1 MGIDETPMLINQEVK
16 GQLAKLLAT
25 ENLTIEH
32 RKVTT
37 AYFDVEKR
45 ILCLPIW
52 KSASNTVYDL
62 LVGHE
67 VGHALFTPADE
78 LNGANRSFVNVLEDA
93 RIERMM
99 KVKYP
104 GLRNTFFKGYQE
116 LWNDGF
122 FGVSDGDIEKLSLID
137 RMNLFFKGNSSILFD
152 SEEQVWVDRAATTK
166 TFQDVLDLAREMMDR
181 AEQKDQEKVDETE
194 VPEMPFNGEK
204 DSDGE
209 YDVSNGQKSS
219 EEGQE
224 GKGGKGRPDLGED
237 ETDFDDGF
245 ENEGLDYDTMTTG
258 EIGGG
263 KNLGVNFP
271 EEIVKETECITEE
284 ALAESIET
292 LVDEDSREWVYLS
305 LPKIKDINK
314 VIIDNKTIQ
323 EDLIQHFDDEYTRFE
338 FKKNDYYDEGYQKR
352 YIEEK
357 KQAIDFA
364 KDHYLKF
371 KKSTGKTVNYLLKQF
386 EMKKSAD
393 QYKRQATSK
402 TGVINTQSLY
412 KYKLTDDIFKKIT
425 VVPDG
430 KNHGLVMFLDWSGS
444 MSQCL
449 LDTLKQTYNLVW
461 FCKKANIPFRVYG
474 FQSGY
479 HSTYRYG
486 SYLHEGFDHQ
496 ENQLAVGDD
505 FRLLEFLSSRQNNR
519 SLESSMKALY
529 LQVFSMNNYNIK
541 GCEKYGL
548 GGTPL
553 AEAIYCAKTIV
564 AQMKTQEKVQK
575 VNVVCL
581 TDGEANPMNYTRRHE
596 YDDRLCSRN
605 ICSSSHVFVLR
616 DKATGYQKRINGSPY
631 LTTKEIVSYMRS
643 ITDYNWIGIRLCS
656 KGEVNRVIRNLTE
669 NYEDI
674 QTYDKQWKKEKFI
687 SIIDNAGFNEAFYM
701 PDRSNGSDSDEL
713 EVKQKGVE
721 ATRAELNRAFKK
733 HMSSKMQNKT
743 ILNRFI
749 AQIA

>member
-67 VGHALFTPADE
+67 VGHALFTPADS
-78 LNGANRSFVNVLEDA
+78 LNGADRSFVNVLEDA

-122 FGVSDGDIEKLSLID
+122 FGVSDDDIEQLSLID
-137 RMNLFFKGNSSILFD
+137 RMNLFFKGNSSLDFD

-166 TFQDVLDLAREMMDR
+166 TFQDVLDLARDMMDR

-194 VPEMPFNGEK
+194 LPEIPFNGEK
-204 DSDGE
+204 DGDGE
-209 YDVSNGQKSS
+209 YELGEKQPAPKGQGEDDESQGS
-219 EEGQE
+219 
-224 GKGGKGRPDLGED
+224 PDRRED
-237 ETDFDDGF
+237 ETDFDDDY
-245 ENEGLDYDTMTTG
+245 EDEGLDYDTQTTG
-258 EIGGG
+258 EQIGGG
-263 KNLGVNFP
+263 TTLGTDFTT
-271 EEIVKETECITEE
+271 VKETECVTEE

-314 VIIDNKTIQ
+314 VIIGHKKIQ
-323 EDLIQHFDDEYTRFE
+323 EDLIQHFDDEYNKDLDPTENSDWRQHQIKE
-338 FKKNDYYDEGYQKR
+338 QKA
-352 YIEEK
+352 
-357 KQAIDFA
+357 AIDFS

-412 KYKLTDDIFKKIT
+412 KYKLTEDIFKKIT
-425 VVPDG
+425 VIPDG

-479 HSTYRYG
+479 HSSYRFG
-486 SYLHEGFDHQ
+486 SYLHEGFEHQ
-496 ENQLAVGDD
+496 EHQLAVGDD

-529 LQVFSMNNYNIK
+529 MQVFSMNNYNIK

-564 AQMKTQEKVQK
+564 AQMKAQEKVQK

-581 TDGEANPMNYTRRHE
+581 TDGEANPMNYTTRQSWDE
-596 YDDRLCSRN
+596 DDDRLRSRN
-605 ICSSSHVFVLR
+605 VCSSSHVFVLR
-616 DKATGYQKRINGSPY
+616 DKATGYQKRLNGSPY

-656 KGEVNRVIRNLTE
+656 KSEVNRVIRNITD
-669 NYEDI
+669 NFDDI
-674 QTYDKQWKKEKFI
+674 QKYDKLWKKEKFI
-687 SIIDNAGFNEAFYM
+687 SIVDDAGFNEAFFM
-701 PDRSNGSDSDEL
+701 PDRNNGSDSEEL
-713 EVKQKGVE
+713 EIKQKGVE

>member
-32 RKVTT
+32 RKVST

-78 LNGANRSFVNVLEDA
+78 LNDAPRAFVNVLEDA

-104 GLRNTFFKGYQE
+104 GLRNTFFKGYKE

-122 FGVSDGDIEKLSLID
+122 FGVSDDDIEKLSLID
-137 RMNLFFKGNSSILFD
+137 RINLFFKGNSTIDFD
-152 SEEQVWVDRAATTK
+152 SDEQVYVDRAAVTK

-181 AEQKDQEKVDETE
+181 AEQKDLEKIDETE
-194 VPEMPFNGEK
+194 VPEIPFNGEK
-204 DSDGE
+204 DGDGE
-209 YDVSNGQKSS
+209 YELGQKQPAPAGQG
-219 EEGQE
+219 EEGE
-224 GKGGKGRPDLGED
+224 GEKGQGRPDLGED
-237 ETDFDDGF
+237 DTPFDDEF
-245 ENEGLDYDTMTTG
+245 DDEGLDYDTG
-258 EIGGG
+258 VVGGG
-263 KNLGVNFP
+263 TNLETEFR
-271 EEIVKETECITEE
+271 ETECVTDE

-292 LVDEDSREWVYLS
+292 LVDEDSREWVYLTM
-305 LPKIKDINK
+305 PKITNIDKL
-314 VIIDNKTIQ
+314 IIDNKKIR
-323 EDLIQHFDDEYTRFE
+323 EDLEKHFDDEYAKELDPSENSDWRQ
-338 FKKNDYYDEGYQKR
+338 YQIK
-352 YIEEK
+352 EQK
-357 KQAIDFA
+357 DAIDTGRR
-364 KDHYLKF
+364 HYQTF

-402 TGVINTQSLY
+402 TGVINTNSLY
-412 KYKLTDDIFKKIT
+412 KYKLTDDIFKRIT
-425 VVPDG
+425 TVPDG
-430 KNHGLVMFLDWSGS
+430 KNHGLVFHIDWSGS
-444 MSQCL
+444 MTHVL
-449 LDTLKQTYNLVW
+449 LDTIKQTFNLVW

-479 HSTYRYG
+479 HNSYRYG
-486 SYLHEGFDHQ
+486 SGLHEGIEHKA
-496 ENQLAVGDD
+496 NQLAIGDD
-505 FRLLEFLSSRQNNR
+505 FRLLEFLSSRQNNQ
-519 SLESSMKALY
+519 SLEKSMRALY
-529 LQVFSMNNYNIK
+529 LQVFSMNNYNMK
-541 GCEKYGL
+541 GCSQYGL

-564 AQMKTQEKVQK
+564 AQMKLQEKVQK

-581 TDGEANPMNYTRRHE
+581 TDGEANPMNYTAHSD
-596 YDDRLCSRN
+596 YDESLRQRN
-605 ICSSSHVFVLR
+605 ICSGSQVFVLR
-616 DKATGYQKRINGSPY
+616 DRATGYQKRINGSPY

-656 KGEVNRVIRNLTE
+656 KSELNRVIRNFTE

-674 QTYDKQWKKEKFI
+674 AKYDKLWKKEKFI
-687 SIIDNAGFNEAFYM
+687 SIVNDAGFNEAFFM
-701 PDRSNGSDSDEL
+701 PDRNNGSDNDEL
-713 EVKQKGVE
+713 EIKQKGTE

>member
-1 MGIDETPMLINQEVK
+1 MGIDETPMLIDQEVK

-78 LNGANRSFVNVLEDA
+78 LNGADRSFVNVLEDA

-122 FGVSDGDIEKLSLID
+122 FGVSDDDIEQLSLID
-137 RMNLFFKGNSSILFD
+137 RMNLFFKGNSSLDFD

-166 TFQDVLDLAREMMDR
+166 TFQDVLDLARDMMDR

-194 VPEMPFNGEK
+194 LPEIPFNGEK
-204 DSDGE
+204 DGDGE
-209 YDVSNGQKSS
+209 YELGEKQPAPKGQGEDGDSQGS
-219 EEGQE
+219 
-224 GKGGKGRPDLGED
+224 PDRRED
-237 ETDFDDGF
+237 ETDFDDDY
-245 ENEGLDYDTMTTG
+245 EDEGLDYDTQTTG
-258 EIGGG
+258 EQIGGG
-263 KNLGVNFP
+263 TTLGTDFTT
-271 EEIVKETECITEE
+271 VKETECVTEE

-314 VIIDNKTIQ
+314 VIIGHKKIQ
-323 EDLIQHFDDEYTRFE
+323 EDLIQHFDDEYNKDLNPTENSDWRQHQIKE
-338 FKKNDYYDEGYQKR
+338 QKA
-352 YIEEK
+352 
-357 KQAIDFA
+357 AIDFS

-412 KYKLTDDIFKKIT
+412 KYKLTEDIFKKIT
-425 VVPDG
+425 VIPDG

-479 HSTYRYG
+479 HSSYRFG
-486 SYLHEGFDHQ
+486 SYLHEGFEHQ
-496 ENQLAVGDD
+496 EHQLAVGDD

-529 LQVFSMNNYNIK
+529 MQVFSMNNYNIK
-541 GCEKYGL
+541 GCEQYGL

-564 AQMKTQEKVQK
+564 AQMKAQEKVQK

-581 TDGEANPMNYTRRHE
+581 TDGEANPMNYTTRQSWDE
-596 YDDRLCSRN
+596 DDDRLRSRN
-605 ICSSSHVFVLR
+605 VCSSSHVFVLR
-616 DKATGYQKRINGSPY
+616 DKATGYQKRLNGSPY

-656 KGEVNRVIRNLTE
+656 KSEVNRVIRNITD
-669 NYEDI
+669 NFDDI
-674 QTYDKQWKKEKFI
+674 QKYDKLWKKEKFI
-687 SIIDNAGFNEAFYM
+687 SIVDDAGFNEAFFM
-701 PDRSNGSDSDEL
+701 PDRNNGSDSEEL
-713 EVKQKGVE
+713 EIKQKGVE

>member
-67 VGHALFTPADE
+67 VGHALFTPADK
-78 LNGANRSFVNVLEDA
+78 LNGADRSFVNVLEDA

-122 FGVSDGDIEKLSLID
+122 FGVSDGDIEQLSLID
-137 RMNLFFKGNSSILFD
+137 RMNLFFKGNSTLDFD

-166 TFQDVLDLAREMMDR
+166 TFQDVLDLARDMMDR

-194 VPEMPFNGEK
+194 LPEIPFNGEK
-204 DSDGE
+204 DGDGE
-209 YDVSNGQKSS
+209 YELGEKQPAPKGQGEDGDSQGS
-219 EEGQE
+219 
-224 GKGGKGRPDLGED
+224 PDRRED
-237 ETDFDDGF
+237 ETDFDDDY
-245 ENEGLDYDTMTTG
+245 EDEGLDYDTQTTG
-258 EIGGG
+258 EQIGGG
-263 KNLGVNFP
+263 TTLGTDFTT
-271 EEIVKETECITEE
+271 VKETECVTEE

-314 VIIDNKTIQ
+314 VIIGHKKIQ
-323 EDLIQHFDDEYTRFE
+323 EDLIQHFDDEYNKDLNPTENSDWRQHQIKE
-338 FKKNDYYDEGYQKR
+338 QKA
-352 YIEEK
+352 
-357 KQAIDFA
+357 AIDFS

-412 KYKLTDDIFKKIT
+412 KYKLTEDIFKKIT
-425 VVPDG
+425 VIPDG

-479 HSTYRYG
+479 HSSYRFG
-486 SYLHEGFDHQ
+486 SYLHEGFEHQ
-496 ENQLAVGDD
+496 EHQLAVGDD

-529 LQVFSMNNYNIK
+529 MQVFSMNNYNIK

-564 AQMKTQEKVQK
+564 AQMKAQEKVQK

-581 TDGEANPMNYTRRHE
+581 TDGEANPMNYTTRQSWDE
-596 YDDRLCSRN
+596 DDDRLRSRN

-616 DKATGYQKRINGSPY
+616 DKATGYQKRLNGSPY

-656 KGEVNRVIRNLTE
+656 KSEVNRVIRNITD
-669 NYEDI
+669 NFDDI
-674 QTYDKQWKKEKFI
+674 QKYDKLWKKEKFI
-687 SIIDNAGFNEAFYM
+687 SIVDDAGFNEAFFM
-701 PDRSNGSDSDEL
+701 PDRNNGSDSEEL
-713 EVKQKGVE
+713 EIKQKGVE

>member
-67 VGHALFTPADE
+67 VGHALFTPADS
-78 LNGANRSFVNVLEDA
+78 LNGADRSFVNVLEDA

-122 FGVSDGDIEKLSLID
+122 FGVSDDDIEQLSLID
-137 RMNLFFKGNSSILFD
+137 RMNLFFKGNSSLDFD

-194 VPEMPFNGEK
+194 LPEIPFNGEK
-204 DSDGE
+204 DGDGE
-209 YDVSNGQKSS
+209 YELGEKQPAPKGQGEDGDSQGS
-219 EEGQE
+219 
-224 GKGGKGRPDLGED
+224 PDRRED
-237 ETDFDDGF
+237 ETDFDDDY
-245 ENEGLDYDTMTTG
+245 EDEGLDYDTQTTG
-258 EIGGG
+258 EQIGGG
-263 KNLGVNFP
+263 TTLGTDFTT
-271 EEIVKETECITEE
+271 VKETECVTEE
-284 ALAESIET
+284 ALAESIES

-314 VIIDNKTIQ
+314 VIIGHKKIQ
-323 EDLIQHFDDEYTRFE
+323 EDLIQHFDDEYNKDLDPTENSDWRQHQIKE
-338 FKKNDYYDEGYQKR
+338 QKA
-352 YIEEK
+352 
-357 KQAIDFA
+357 AIDFS

-412 KYKLTDDIFKKIT
+412 KYKLTEDIFKKIT
-425 VVPDG
+425 VIPDG

-479 HSTYRYG
+479 HSSYRFG
-486 SYLHEGFDHQ
+486 SYLHEGFEHQ
-496 ENQLAVGDD
+496 EHQLAVGDD

-529 LQVFSMNNYNIK
+529 MQVFSMNNYNIK

-564 AQMKTQEKVQK
+564 AQMKAQEKVQK

-581 TDGEANPMNYTRRHE
+581 TDGEANPMNYTTRQSWDE
-596 YDDRLCSRN
+596 DDDRLRSRN
-605 ICSSSHVFVLR
+605 VCGSSHVFVLR
-616 DKATGYQKRINGSPY
+616 DKATGYQKRLNGSPY

-656 KGEVNRVIRNLTE
+656 KSEVNRVIRNITD
-669 NYEDI
+669 NFDDI
-674 QTYDKQWKKEKFI
+674 QKYDKLWKKEKFI
-687 SIIDNAGFNEAFYM
+687 SIVDDAGFNEAFFM
-701 PDRSNGSDSDEL
+701 PDRNNGSDSEEL
-713 EVKQKGVE
+713 EIKQKGVE

>member
-67 VGHALFTPADE
+67 VGHALFTPADS
-78 LNGANRSFVNVLEDA
+78 LNGADRSFVNVLEDA

-122 FGVSDGDIEKLSLID
+122 FGVSDDDIEQLSLID
-137 RMNLFFKGNSSILFD
+137 RMNLFFKGNSSLDFD

-166 TFQDVLDLAREMMDR
+166 TFQDVLDLARDMMDR

-194 VPEMPFNGEK
+194 LPEIPFNGEK
-204 DSDGE
+204 DGDGE
-209 YDVSNGQKSS
+209 Y
-219 EEGQE
+219 E
-224 GKGGKGRPDLGED
+224 LGEKQPAPKGQGEDGDSQGSPDRRED
-237 ETDFDDGF
+237 EIDFDDDY
-245 ENEGLDYDTMTTG
+245 EDEGLDYDTQTTG
-258 EIGGG
+258 EQIGGG
-263 KNLGVNFP
+263 TTLGTDFTT
-271 EEIVKETECITEE
+271 VKETECVTEE
-284 ALAESIET
+284 ALAESIES

-314 VIIDNKTIQ
+314 VIIGHKKIQ
-323 EDLIQHFDDEYTRFE
+323 EDLIQHFDDEYNKDLDPTENSDWRQHQIKE
-338 FKKNDYYDEGYQKR
+338 QKA
-352 YIEEK
+352 
-357 KQAIDFA
+357 AIDFS

-412 KYKLTDDIFKKIT
+412 KYKLTEDIFKKIT
-425 VVPDG
+425 VIPDG

-479 HSTYRYG
+479 HSSYRFG
-486 SYLHEGFDHQ
+486 SYLHEGFEHQ
-496 ENQLAVGDD
+496 EHQLAVGDD

-529 LQVFSMNNYNIK
+529 MQVFSMNNYNIK

-564 AQMKTQEKVQK
+564 AQMKAQEKVQK

-581 TDGEANPMNYTRRHE
+581 TDGEANPMNYTTRQSWDE
-596 YDDRLCSRN
+596 DDDRLRSRN
-605 ICSSSHVFVLR
+605 VCSSSHVFVLR
-616 DKATGYQKRINGSPY
+616 DKATGYQKRLNGSPY

-656 KGEVNRVIRNLTE
+656 KSEVNRVIRNITD
-669 NYEDI
+669 NFDDI
-674 QTYDKQWKKEKFI
+674 QKYDKLWKKEKFI
-687 SIIDNAGFNEAFYM
+687 SIVDDAGFNEAFFM
-701 PDRSNGSDSDEL
+701 PDRNNGSDSEEL
-713 EVKQKGVE
+713 EIKQKGVE

>member
-32 RKVTT
+32 RKVST

-78 LNGANRSFVNVLEDA
+78 LNDAPRAFVNVLEDA

-104 GLRNTFFKGYQE
+104 GLRNTFFKGYKE

-122 FGVSDGDIEKLSLID
+122 FGVSDDDIEKLSLID
-137 RMNLFFKGNSSILFD
+137 RINLFFKGNSTIDFD
-152 SEEQVWVDRAATTK
+152 SDEQVYVDRAAVTK

-181 AEQKDQEKVDETE
+181 AEQKDLEKIDETE
-194 VPEMPFNGEK
+194 VPEIPFNGEK
-204 DSDGE
+204 DGDGE
-209 YDVSNGQKSS
+209 YELGQKQPAPAGQG
-219 EEGQE
+219 EEGE
-224 GKGGKGRPDLGED
+224 GEKGQGRPDLGED
-237 ETDFDDGF
+237 DTPFDDEF
-245 ENEGLDYDTMTTG
+245 DDEGLDYDTG
-258 EIGGG
+258 VVGGG
-263 KNLGVNFP
+263 TNLETEFR
-271 EEIVKETECITEE
+271 ETECVTDE

-292 LVDEDSREWVYLS
+292 LVDEDSREWVYLTM
-305 LPKIKDINK
+305 PKITNIDKLI
-314 VIIDNKTIQ
+314 VDNKKIR
-323 EDLIQHFDDEYTRFE
+323 EDLEKHFDDEYAKELDPSENSDWRQ
-338 FKKNDYYDEGYQKR
+338 YQIK
-352 YIEEK
+352 EQK
-357 KQAIDFA
+357 DAIDTGRR
-364 KDHYLKF
+364 HYQTF

-412 KYKLTDDIFKKIT
+412 KYKLTEDIFKKIT
-425 VVPDG
+425 VIPDG

-479 HSTYRYG
+479 HNSYRYG
-486 SYLHEGFDHQ
+486 SGLHEGIEHKA
-496 ENQLAVGDD
+496 NQLAIGDD

-519 SLESSMKALY
+519 SLEASMKILY
-529 LQVFSMNNYNIK
+529 LQVFAMNNYNIK
-541 GCEKYGL
+541 ANQPYGL

-564 AQMKTQEKVQK
+564 AQMRAQEKVQK

-581 TDGEANPMNYTRRHE
+581 TDGEANPMNYTAESEHFEELRQ
-596 YDDRLCSRN
+596 RN
-605 ICSSSHVFVLR
+605 ICSGSQVFVLR
-616 DKATGYQKRINGSPY
+616 DKATGYQKRLNGSPY

-656 KGEVNRVIRNLTE
+656 KSELNRVCRNLCE
-669 NYEDI
+669 NYEDV
-674 QTYDKQWKKEKFI
+674 QKFDKQWRKEKFI
-687 SIIDNAGFNEAFYM
+687 SIKDDAGFTEAFFM
-701 PDRSNGSDSDEL
+701 PDRNNGSDNEEL
-713 EVKQKGVE
+713 EIKQKGVE

-743 ILNRFI
+743 ILNKFI
-749 AQIA
+749 EQIA

>member
-32 RKVTT
+32 RKVST

-78 LNGANRSFVNVLEDA
+78 LNDAPRAFVNVLEDA

-122 FGVSDGDIEKLSLID
+122 FGVSDGDIEQLSLID
-137 RMNLFFKGNSSILFD
+137 RINLFFKGNASIEFEP
-152 SEEQVWVDRAATTK
+152 SEQVYVDRAAVTK
-166 TFQDVLDLAREMMDR
+166 TFKDVLELARDMMDR
-181 AEQKDQEKVDETE
+181 AEQKDQESEETTP
-194 VPEMPFNGEK
+194 PEIPFNGEK
-204 DSDGE
+204 DLDGE
-209 YDVSNGQKSS
+209 YELGEKQSVPAGQ
-219 EEGQE
+219 EEGE
-224 GKGGKGRPDLGED
+224 DGEGGKGRPDLGED
-237 ETDFDDGF
+237 DTDFEDGY
-245 ENEGLDYDTMTTG
+245 EDEGLDYDTG
-258 EIGGG
+258 VVGGG
-263 KNLGVNFP
+263 TKLETEFR
-271 EEIVKETECITEE
+271 ETECVTDE

-292 LVDEDSREWVYLS
+292 LVDEDSREWVYLTM
-305 LPKIKDINK
+305 PKIKDLNTI
-314 VIIDNKTIQ
+314 VIDNKKIR
-323 EDLIQHFDDEYTRFE
+323 EDLEKHFEDEYAKVADPTMENSDWRQFQVKE
-338 FKKNDYYDEGYQKR
+338 QRDAIENGRRHYQT
-352 YIEEK
+352 
-357 KQAIDFA
+357 
-364 KDHYLKF
+364 F

-412 KYKLTDDIFKKIT
+412 KYKLTEDIFKKIT
-425 VVPDG
+425 VIPDG

-479 HSTYRYG
+479 HNSYRYG
-486 SYLHEGFDHQ
+486 SGLHEGIEHKA
-496 ENQLAVGDD
+496 NQLAIGDD

-519 SLESSMKALY
+519 SLEASMKILY
-529 LQVFSMNNYNIK
+529 LQVYAMNNYNIK
-541 GCEKYGL
+541 ANQPYGL

-564 AQMKTQEKVQK
+564 AQMRAQEKVQK

-581 TDGEANPMNYTRRHE
+581 TDGEANPMNYTAESEHFEELRQ
-596 YDDRLCSRN
+596 RN
-605 ICSSSHVFVLR
+605 ICSGSQVFVLR
-616 DKATGYQKRINGSPY
+616 DKATGYQKRLNGSPY

-656 KGEVNRVIRNLTE
+656 KSELNRVVRNFTE
-669 NYEDI
+669 NYEDV
-674 QTYDKQWKKEKFI
+674 QKYDKQWRKEKFI
-687 SIIDNAGFNEAFYM
+687 SIKDDAGFTEAFFM
-701 PDRSNGSDSDEL
+701 PDRNNGSDNEEL
-713 EVKQKGVE
+713 EIKQKGVE

-743 ILNRFI
+743 ILNKFI
-749 AQIA
+749 EQIA

>member
-32 RKVTT
+32 RKVST

-78 LNGANRSFVNVLEDA
+78 LNDAPRAFVNVLEDA

-104 GLRNTFFKGYQE
+104 GLRNTFFKGYKE

-122 FGVSDGDIEKLSLID
+122 FGVSDDDIEKLSLID
-137 RMNLFFKGNSSILFD
+137 RINLFFKGNSTIDFD
-152 SEEQVWVDRAATTK
+152 SDEQVYVDRAAVTK

-181 AEQKDQEKVDETE
+181 AEEKDQEKIDETE
-194 VPEMPFNGEK
+194 VPEIPFNGEK
-204 DSDGE
+204 DGDGE
-209 YDVSNGQKSS
+209 YELGQKQPAPAGQG
-219 EEGQE
+219 EEGE
-224 GKGGKGRPDLGED
+224 GEKGQGRPDLGED
-237 ETDFDDGF
+237 DTDFDDEF
-245 ENEGLDYDTMTTG
+245 EDEGLDYDTG
-258 EIGGG
+258 VVGGG
-263 KNLGVNFP
+263 TNLETEFR
-271 EEIVKETECITEE
+271 ETECVTDE

-292 LVDEDSREWVYLS
+292 LVDEDSREWVYLTM
-305 LPKIKDINK
+305 PKITNIDKL
-314 VIIDNKTIQ
+314 IIDNKKIR
-323 EDLIQHFDDEYTRFE
+323 EDLEKHFDDEYAKELDPSENSDWRQ
-338 FKKNDYYDEGYQKR
+338 YQIK
-352 YIEEK
+352 EQK
-357 KQAIDFA
+357 DAIDTGRR
-364 KDHYLKF
+364 HYQTF

-412 KYKLTDDIFKKIT
+412 KYKLTEDIFKKIT
-425 VVPDG
+425 VIPDG

-479 HSTYRYG
+479 HSSYRFG
-486 SYLHEGFDHQ
+486 SYLHEGFEHQ
-496 ENQLAVGDD
+496 EHQLAVGDD

-529 LQVFSMNNYNIK
+529 MQVFSMNNYNIK

-564 AQMKTQEKVQK
+564 AQMKAQEKVQK

-581 TDGEANPMNYTRRHE
+581 TDGEANPMNYTTRQSWDE
-596 YDDRLCSRN
+596 DDDRLRSRN
-605 ICSSSHVFVLR
+605 VCGSSHVFVLR
-616 DKATGYQKRINGSPY
+616 DKATGYQKRLNGSPY

-656 KGEVNRVIRNLTE
+656 KSEVNRVIRNITD
-669 NYEDI
+669 NFDDI
-674 QTYDKQWKKEKFI
+674 QKYDKLWKKEKFI
-687 SIIDNAGFNEAFYM
+687 SIVDDAGFNEAFFM
-701 PDRSNGSDSDEL
+701 PDRNNGSDSEEL
-713 EVKQKGVE
+713 EIKQKGVE

>member
-32 RKVTT
+32 RKVST

-78 LNGANRSFVNVLEDA
+78 LNDAPRAFVNVLEDA

-99 KVKYP
+99 KLKYP
-104 GLRNTFFKGYQE
+104 GLRNTFFKGYKE

-122 FGVSDGDIEKLSLID
+122 FGVSDDDIEKLSLID
-137 RMNLFFKGNSSILFD
+137 RINLFFKGNSTIDFD
-152 SEEQVWVDRAATTK
+152 SDEQVYVDRAAVTK

-181 AEQKDQEKVDETE
+181 AEEKDQEKIDETE
-194 VPEMPFNGEK
+194 VPEIPFNGEK
-204 DSDGE
+204 DGDGE
-209 YDVSNGQKSS
+209 YELGQKQPAPAGQG
-219 EEGQE
+219 EEGE
-224 GKGGKGRPDLGED
+224 GEKGQGRPDLGED
-237 ETDFDDGF
+237 DTDFDDEF
-245 ENEGLDYDTMTTG
+245 EDEGLDYDTG
-258 EIGGG
+258 VVGGG
-263 KNLGVNFP
+263 TNLETEFR
-271 EEIVKETECITEE
+271 ETECVTDE

-292 LVDEDSREWVYLS
+292 LVDEDSREWVYLTM
-305 LPKIKDINK
+305 PKITNIDKL
-314 VIIDNKTIQ
+314 IIDNKKIR
-323 EDLIQHFDDEYTRFE
+323 EDLEKHFDDEYAKELDPSENSDWRQ
-338 FKKNDYYDEGYQKR
+338 YQIK
-352 YIEEK
+352 EQK
-357 KQAIDFA
+357 DAIDTGRR
-364 KDHYLKF
+364 HYQTF

-412 KYKLTDDIFKKIT
+412 KYKLTEDIFKKIT
-425 VVPDG
+425 VIPDG

-479 HSTYRYG
+479 HNSYRYG
-486 SYLHEGFDHQ
+486 SGLHEGIEHKA
-496 ENQLAVGDD
+496 NQLAIGDD

-519 SLESSMKALY
+519 SLEASMKILY
-529 LQVFSMNNYNIK
+529 LQVFAMNNYNIK
-541 GCEKYGL
+541 ANQPYGL

-564 AQMKTQEKVQK
+564 AQMRAQEKVQK

-581 TDGEANPMNYTRRHE
+581 TDGEANPMNYTAESEHFEELRQ
-596 YDDRLCSRN
+596 RN
-605 ICSSSHVFVLR
+605 ICSGSQVFVLR
-616 DKATGYQKRINGSPY
+616 DKSTGYQKRLNGSPY

-656 KGEVNRVIRNLTE
+656 KSELNRVVRNLCE
-669 NYEDI
+669 NYEDL
-674 QTYDKQWKKEKFI
+674 QKFDKQWRKEKFI
-687 SIIDNAGFNEAFYM
+687 SIKDDAGFTEAFFM
-701 PDRSNGSDSDEL
+701 PDRNNGSDNEEL
-713 EVKQKGVE
+713 EIKQKGVE

-743 ILNRFI
+743 ILNKFI
-749 AQIA
+749 EHIA

>member
-32 RKVTT
+32 RKVST

-78 LNGANRSFVNVLEDA
+78 LNDAPRAFVNVLEDA

-104 GLRNTFFKGYQE
+104 GLRNTFFKGYKE

-122 FGVSDGDIEKLSLID
+122 FGVSDDDIEKLSLID
-137 RMNLFFKGNSSILFD
+137 RINLFFKGNSTIDFD
-152 SEEQVWVDRAATTK
+152 SDEQVYVDRAAVTK

-181 AEQKDQEKVDETE
+181 AEQKDLEKIDETE
-194 VPEMPFNGEK
+194 VPEIPFNGEK
-204 DSDGE
+204 DGDGE
-209 YDVSNGQKSS
+209 YELGQKQPAPAGQG
-219 EEGQE
+219 EEGE
-224 GKGGKGRPDLGED
+224 GEKGQGRPDLGED
-237 ETDFDDGF
+237 DTPFDDEF
-245 ENEGLDYDTMTTG
+245 DDEGLDYDTG
-258 EIGGG
+258 VVGGG
-263 KNLGVNFP
+263 TNLETEFR
-271 EEIVKETECITEE
+271 ETECVTDE

-292 LVDEDSREWVYLS
+292 LVDEDSREWVYLTM
-305 LPKIKDINK
+305 PKITNIDKLI
-314 VIIDNKTIQ
+314 VDNKKIR
-323 EDLIQHFDDEYTRFE
+323 EDLEKHFDDEYAKELDPSENSDWRQ
-338 FKKNDYYDEGYQKR
+338 YQIK
-352 YIEEK
+352 EQK
-357 KQAIDFA
+357 DAIDTGRR
-364 KDHYLKF
+364 HYQTF

-412 KYKLTDDIFKKIT
+412 KYKLTEDIFKKIT
-425 VVPDG
+425 VIPDG

-479 HSTYRYG
+479 HNSYRYG
-486 SYLHEGFDHQ
+486 SGLHEGIEHKA
-496 ENQLAVGDD
+496 NQLAIGDD

-519 SLESSMKALY
+519 SLEASMKILY
-529 LQVFSMNNYNIK
+529 LQVFAMNNYNIK
-541 GCEKYGL
+541 ASQPYGL

-564 AQMKTQEKVQK
+564 AQMKAQEKVQK

-581 TDGEANPMNYTRRHE
+581 TDGEANPMNYTAESEHFEELRQ
-596 YDDRLCSRN
+596 RN
-605 ICSSSHVFVLR
+605 ICSGSQVFVLR
-616 DKATGYQKRINGSPY
+616 DKATGYQKRLNGSPY

-656 KGEVNRVIRNLTE
+656 KSEVNRVIRNITD
-669 NYEDI
+669 NFDDI
-674 QTYDKQWKKEKFI
+674 QKYDKLWKKEKFI
-687 SIIDNAGFNEAFYM
+687 SIVDDAGFNEAFFM
-701 PDRSNGSDSDEL
+701 PDRNNGSDSEEL
-713 EVKQKGVE
+713 EIKQKGVE

>member
-32 RKVTT
+32 RKVST

-78 LNGANRSFVNVLEDA
+78 LNDAPRAFVNVLEDA

-104 GLRNTFFKGYQE
+104 GLRNTFFKGYKE

-122 FGVSDGDIEKLSLID
+122 FGVSDDDIEKLSLID
-137 RMNLFFKGNSSILFD
+137 RINLFFKGNSTIDFD
-152 SEEQVWVDRAATTK
+152 SDEQVYVDRAAVTK

-181 AEQKDQEKVDETE
+181 AEQKDLDKIDETE
-194 VPEMPFNGEK
+194 VPEIPFNGEK
-204 DSDGE
+204 DGDGE
-209 YDVSNGQKSS
+209 YELGQKQPAPAGQG
-219 EEGQE
+219 EEGE
-224 GKGGKGRPDLGED
+224 GEKGQGRPDLGED
-237 ETDFDDGF
+237 DTPFDDEF
-245 ENEGLDYDTMTTG
+245 DDEGLDYDTG
-258 EIGGG
+258 VVGGG
-263 KNLGVNFP
+263 TNLETEFR
-271 EEIVKETECITEE
+271 ETECVTDE

-292 LVDEDSREWVYLS
+292 LVDEDSREWVYLTM
-305 LPKIKDINK
+305 PKITNIDKL
-314 VIIDNKTIQ
+314 IIDNKKIR
-323 EDLIQHFDDEYTRFE
+323 EDLEKHFDDEYAKELDPSENSDWRQ
-338 FKKNDYYDEGYQKR
+338 YQIK
-352 YIEEK
+352 EQK
-357 KQAIDFA
+357 DAIDTGRR
-364 KDHYLKF
+364 HYQTF

-412 KYKLTDDIFKKIT
+412 KYKLTEDIFKKIT
-425 VVPDG
+425 VIPDG

-479 HSTYRYG
+479 HNSYRYG
-486 SYLHEGFDHQ
+486 SGLHEGIEHKA
-496 ENQLAVGDD
+496 NQLAIGDD

-519 SLESSMKALY
+519 SLEASMKILY
-529 LQVFSMNNYNIK
+529 LQVFAMNNYNIK
-541 GCEKYGL
+541 ANQPYGL

-564 AQMKTQEKVQK
+564 AQMRAQEKVQK

-581 TDGEANPMNYTRRHE
+581 TDGEANPMNYTAESEHFEELRQ
-596 YDDRLCSRN
+596 RN
-605 ICSSSHVFVLR
+605 ICSGSQVFVLR
-616 DKATGYQKRINGSPY
+616 DKSTGYQKRLNGSPY

-656 KGEVNRVIRNLTE
+656 KSELNRVVRNLCE
-669 NYEDI
+669 NYEDL
-674 QTYDKQWKKEKFI
+674 QKFDKQWRKEKFI
-687 SIIDNAGFNEAFYM
+687 SIKDDAGFTEAFFM
-701 PDRSNGSDSDEL
+701 PDRNNGSDNEEL
-713 EVKQKGVE
+713 EIKQKGVE

-743 ILNRFI
+743 ILNKFI
-749 AQIA
+749 EHIA

>member
-67 VGHALFTPADE
+67 VGHALFTPADK
-78 LNGANRSFVNVLEDA
+78 LNGADRSFVNVLEDA

-122 FGVSDGDIEKLSLID
+122 FGVSDDDIEQLSLID
-137 RMNLFFKGNSSILFD
+137 RMNLFFKGNSSLDFD

-166 TFQDVLDLAREMMDR
+166 TFQDVLDLARDMMDR

-194 VPEMPFNGEK
+194 LPEIPFNGEK
-204 DSDGE
+204 DGDGE
-209 YDVSNGQKSS
+209 YELGEKQPAPKGQGEDGDSQGS
-219 EEGQE
+219 
-224 GKGGKGRPDLGED
+224 PDRRED
-237 ETDFDDGF
+237 ETDFDDDY
-245 ENEGLDYDTMTTG
+245 EDEGLDYDTQTTG
-258 EIGGG
+258 EQIGGG
-263 KNLGVNFP
+263 TTLGTDFTT
-271 EEIVKETECITEE
+271 VKETECVTEE
-284 ALAESIET
+284 ALAESIES

-314 VIIDNKTIQ
+314 VIIGHKKIQ
-323 EDLIQHFDDEYTRFE
+323 EDLIQHFDDEYNKDLDPTENSDWRQHQIKE
-338 FKKNDYYDEGYQKR
+338 QKA
-352 YIEEK
+352 
-357 KQAIDFA
+357 AIDFS

-412 KYKLTDDIFKKIT
+412 KYKLTEDIFKKIT
-425 VVPDG
+425 VIPDG

-479 HSTYRYG
+479 HSSYRFG
-486 SYLHEGFDHQ
+486 SYLHEGFEHQ
-496 ENQLAVGDD
+496 EHQLAVGDD

-519 SLESSMKALY
+519 SLESSMRALY
-529 LQVFSMNNYNIK
+529 MQVFSMNNYNIK

-564 AQMKTQEKVQK
+564 AQMKAQEKVQK

-581 TDGEANPMNYTRRHE
+581 TDGEANPMNYTTRQSWDE
-596 YDDRLCSRN
+596 DDDRLRSRN
-605 ICSSSHVFVLR
+605 VCGSSHVFVLR
-616 DKATGYQKRINGSPY
+616 DKATGYQKRLNGSPY

-656 KGEVNRVIRNLTE
+656 KSEVNRVIRNITD
-669 NYEDI
+669 NFDDI
-674 QTYDKQWKKEKFI
+674 QKYDKLWKKEKFI
-687 SIIDNAGFNEAFYM
+687 SIVDDAGFNEAFFM
-701 PDRSNGSDSDEL
+701 PDRNNGSDSEEL
-713 EVKQKGVE
+713 EIKQKGVE

>member
-32 RKVTT
+32 RKVST

-78 LNGANRSFVNVLEDA
+78 LNGADRSFVNVLEDA

-122 FGVSDGDIEKLSLID
+122 FGVSDGDIEQLSLID
-137 RMNLFFKGNSSILFD
+137 RINLFFKGNASIEFEP
-152 SEEQVWVDRAATTK
+152 SEQVYVDRAAVTK
-166 TFQDVLDLAREMMDR
+166 TFKDVLELARDMMDR
-181 AEQKDQEKVDETE
+181 AEQKDQESEEITP
-194 VPEMPFNGEK
+194 PEIPFNGEK
-204 DSDGE
+204 DLDGE
-209 YDVSNGQKSS
+209 YELGEKQSVPAGQ
-219 EEGQE
+219 EEGE
-224 GKGGKGRPDLGED
+224 DGEGGKGRPDLGED
-237 ETDFDDGF
+237 DTDFEDGY
-245 ENEGLDYDTMTTG
+245 EDEGLDYDTG
-258 EIGGG
+258 VVGGG
-263 KNLGVNFP
+263 TKLETEF
-271 EEIVKETECITEE
+271 KETQCVTDE

-292 LVDEDSREWVYLS
+292 LVDEDSREWVYLTM
-305 LPKIKDINK
+305 PKIKDLNTI
-314 VIIDNKTIQ
+314 VIDNKKIR
-323 EDLIQHFDDEYTRFE
+323 EDLEKHFEEEYAKVADPTMENSDWRQFQVKE
-338 FKKNDYYDEGYQKR
+338 QRDAIENGRRHYQT
-352 YIEEK
+352 
-357 KQAIDFA
+357 
-364 KDHYLKF
+364 F

-412 KYKLTDDIFKKIT
+412 KYKLTEDIFKKIT
-425 VVPDG
+425 VIPDG

-479 HSTYRYG
+479 HNSYRYG
-486 SYLHEGFDHQ
+486 SGLHEGIEHKA
-496 ENQLAVGDD
+496 NQLAIGDD

-519 SLESSMKALY
+519 SLEASMKILY
-529 LQVFSMNNYNIK
+529 LQVYAMNNYNIK
-541 GCEKYGL
+541 ANQPYGL

-564 AQMKTQEKVQK
+564 AQMRAQEKVQK

-581 TDGEANPMNYTRRHE
+581 TDGEANPMNYTAESEHFEELRQ
-596 YDDRLCSRN
+596 RN
-605 ICSSSHVFVLR
+605 ICSGSQVFVLR
-616 DKATGYQKRINGSPY
+616 DKATGYQKRLNGSPY

-656 KGEVNRVIRNLTE
+656 KSELNRVVRNFTE
-669 NYEDI
+669 NYEDV
-674 QTYDKQWKKEKFI
+674 QKYDKQWRKEKFI
-687 SIIDNAGFNEAFYM
+687 SIKDDAGFTEAFFM
-701 PDRSNGSDSDEL
+701 PDRNNGSDSEEL
-713 EVKQKGVE
+713 EIKQKGVE

-743 ILNRFI
+743 ILNKFI
-749 AQIA
+749 EQIA

>member
-32 RKVTT
+32 RKVST

-78 LNGANRSFVNVLEDA
+78 LNDAPRAFVNVLEDA

-122 FGVSDGDIEKLSLID
+122 FGVSDGDIEQLSLID
-137 RMNLFFKGNSSILFD
+137 RINLFFKGNASIEFEP
-152 SEEQVWVDRAATTK
+152 SEQVYVDRAAVTK
-166 TFQDVLDLAREMMDR
+166 TFKDVLELARDMMDR
-181 AEQKDQEKVDETE
+181 AEQKDQESEETTP
-194 VPEMPFNGEK
+194 PEIPFNGEK
-204 DSDGE
+204 DLDGE
-209 YDVSNGQKSS
+209 YELGEKQSVPAGQ
-219 EEGQE
+219 EEGE
-224 GKGGKGRPDLGED
+224 DGEGGKGRPDLGED
-237 ETDFDDGF
+237 DTDFEDGY
-245 ENEGLDYDTMTTG
+245 EDEGLDYDTG
-258 EIGGG
+258 VVGGG
-263 KNLGVNFP
+263 TKLETEF
-271 EEIVKETECITEE
+271 KETQCVTDE

-292 LVDEDSREWVYLS
+292 LVDEDSREWVYLTM
-305 LPKIKDINK
+305 PKIKDLNAI
-314 VIIDNKTIQ
+314 VIDNKKIR
-323 EDLIQHFDDEYTRFE
+323 EDLEKHFEDEYAKVADPTMENSDWRQFQVKE
-338 FKKNDYYDEGYQKR
+338 QRDAIENGRRHYQT
-352 YIEEK
+352 
-357 KQAIDFA
+357 
-364 KDHYLKF
+364 F

-412 KYKLTDDIFKKIT
+412 KYKLTEDIFKKIT
-425 VVPDG
+425 VIPDG

-479 HSTYRYG
+479 HNSYRYG
-486 SYLHEGFDHQ
+486 SGLHEGIEHKA
-496 ENQLAVGDD
+496 NQLAIGDD

-519 SLESSMKALY
+519 SLEASMKILY
-529 LQVFSMNNYNIK
+529 LQVYAMNNYNIK
-541 GCEKYGL
+541 ANQPYGL

-564 AQMKTQEKVQK
+564 AQMRAQEKVQK

-581 TDGEANPMNYTRRHE
+581 TDGEANPMNYTAESEHFEELRQ
-596 YDDRLCSRN
+596 RN
-605 ICSSSHVFVLR
+605 ICSGSQVFVLR
-616 DKATGYQKRINGSPY
+616 DKATGYQKRLNGSPY

-656 KGEVNRVIRNLTE
+656 KSELNRVVRNFTE
-669 NYEDI
+669 NYEDV
-674 QTYDKQWKKEKFI
+674 QKYDKQWRKEKFI
-687 SIIDNAGFNEAFYM
+687 SIKDDAGFTEAFFM
-701 PDRSNGSDSDEL
+701 PDRTNGSDSDEL
-713 EVKQKGVE
+713 EIKQKGVE

-743 ILNRFI
+743 ILNKFI
-749 AQIA
+749 EQIA

>member
-32 RKVTT
+32 RKVST

-78 LNGANRSFVNVLEDA
+78 LNDAPRAFVNVLEDA

-122 FGVSDGDIEKLSLID
+122 FGVSDGDIEQLSLID
-137 RMNLFFKGNSSILFD
+137 RINLFFKGNASIEFEP
-152 SEEQVWVDRAATTK
+152 SEQVYVDRAAVTK
-166 TFQDVLDLAREMMDR
+166 TFKDVLELARDMMDR
-181 AEQKDQEKVDETE
+181 AEQKDQESEETTP
-194 VPEMPFNGEK
+194 PEIPFNGEK
-204 DSDGE
+204 DLDGE
-209 YDVSNGQKSS
+209 YELGEKQSVPAGQG
-219 EEGQE
+219 EEGE
-224 GKGGKGRPDLGED
+224 GEKGKGRPDLGED
-237 ETDFDDGF
+237 DTDFEDGY
-245 ENEGLDYDTMTTG
+245 EDEGLDYDTG
-258 EIGGG
+258 VVGGG
-263 KNLGVNFP
+263 TKLETEF
-271 EEIVKETECITEE
+271 KETQCVTDE

-292 LVDEDSREWVYLS
+292 LVDEDSREWVYLTM
-305 LPKIKDINK
+305 PKIKDLNAI
-314 VIIDNKTIQ
+314 VIDNKKIR
-323 EDLIQHFDDEYTRFE
+323 EDLEKHFEEEYAKVADPTMENSDWRQFQVKE
-338 FKKNDYYDEGYQKR
+338 QRDAIENGRRHYQT
-352 YIEEK
+352 
-357 KQAIDFA
+357 
-364 KDHYLKF
+364 F

-412 KYKLTDDIFKKIT
+412 KYKLTEDIFKKIT
-425 VVPDG
+425 VIPDG

-479 HSTYRYG
+479 HNSYRYG
-486 SYLHEGFDHQ
+486 SGLHEGIEHKA
-496 ENQLAVGDD
+496 NQLAIGDD

-519 SLESSMKALY
+519 SLEASMKILY
-529 LQVFSMNNYNIK
+529 LQVYAMNNYNIK
-541 GCEKYGL
+541 ANQPYGL

-564 AQMKTQEKVQK
+564 AQMRAQEKVQK

-581 TDGEANPMNYTRRHE
+581 TDGEANPMNYTAESEHFEELRQ
-596 YDDRLCSRN
+596 RN
-605 ICSSSHVFVLR
+605 ICSGSHVFVLR
-616 DKATGYQKRINGSPY
+616 DKATGYQKRLNGSPY
-631 LTTKEIVSYMRS
+631 QTTKEIVSYMRS

-656 KGEVNRVIRNLTE
+656 KSELNRVVRNFTE

-674 QTYDKQWKKEKFI
+674 QKYDKQWRKEKFI
-687 SIIDNAGFNEAFYM
+687 SIKDDAGFTEAFFM
-701 PDRSNGSDSDEL
+701 PDRNNGSDSEEL
-713 EVKQKGVE
+713 EIKQKGVE

-743 ILNRFI
+743 ILNKFI
-749 AQIA
+749 EQIA

>member
-32 RKVTT
+32 RKVST

-78 LNGANRSFVNVLEDA
+78 LNDAPRAFVNVLEDA

-104 GLRNTFFKGYQE
+104 GLRNTFFKGYKE

-122 FGVSDGDIEKLSLID
+122 FGVSDDDIEKLSLID
-137 RMNLFFKGNSSILFD
+137 RINLFFKGNSTIDFD
-152 SEEQVWVDRAATTK
+152 SDEQVYVDRAAVTK

-181 AEQKDQEKVDETE
+181 AEQKDLEKIDETE
-194 VPEMPFNGEK
+194 VPEIPFNGEK
-204 DSDGE
+204 DGDGE
-209 YDVSNGQKSS
+209 YELGQKQPAPAGHG
-219 EEGQE
+219 EEGE
-224 GKGGKGRPDLGED
+224 GEKGQGRPDLGED
-237 ETDFDDGF
+237 DTPFDDEF
-245 ENEGLDYDTMTTG
+245 DDEGLDYDTG
-258 EIGGG
+258 VVGGG
-263 KNLGVNFP
+263 TNLETEFR
-271 EEIVKETECITEE
+271 ETECVTDE

-292 LVDEDSREWVYLS
+292 LVDEDSREWVYLTM
-305 LPKIKDINK
+305 PKITNIDKL
-314 VIIDNKTIQ
+314 IIDNKKIR
-323 EDLIQHFDDEYTRFE
+323 EDLEKHFDDEYAKELDPSENSDWRQ
-338 FKKNDYYDEGYQKR
+338 YQIK
-352 YIEEK
+352 EQK
-357 KQAIDFA
+357 DAIDTGRR
-364 KDHYLKF
+364 HYQTF

-412 KYKLTDDIFKKIT
+412 KYKLTEDIFKKIT
-425 VVPDG
+425 IIPDG

-479 HSTYRYG
+479 HNSYRYG
-486 SYLHEGFDHQ
+486 SGLHEGIEHKA
-496 ENQLAVGDD
+496 NQLAIGDD

-519 SLESSMKALY
+519 SLEASMKILY
-529 LQVFSMNNYNIK
+529 LQVFAMNNYNIK
-541 GCEKYGL
+541 ANQPYGL

-564 AQMKTQEKVQK
+564 AQMRAQEKVQK

-581 TDGEANPMNYTRRHE
+581 TDGEANPMNYTAESEHFEELRQ
-596 YDDRLCSRN
+596 RN
-605 ICSSSHVFVLR
+605 ICSGSQVFVLR
-616 DKATGYQKRINGSPY
+616 DKSTGYQKRLNGSPY

-656 KGEVNRVIRNLTE
+656 KSELNRVVRNLCE
-669 NYEDI
+669 NYEDL
-674 QTYDKQWKKEKFI
+674 QKFDKQWRKEKFI
-687 SIIDNAGFNEAFYM
+687 SIKDDAGFTEAFFM
-701 PDRSNGSDSDEL
+701 PDRNNGSDNEEL
-713 EVKQKGVE
+713 EIKQKGVE

-743 ILNRFI
+743 ILNKFI
-749 AQIA
+749 EHIA

>member
-32 RKVTT
+32 RKVST

-78 LNGANRSFVNVLEDA
+78 LNDAPRAFVNVLEDA

-104 GLRNTFFKGYQE
+104 GLRNTFFKGYKE

-122 FGVSDGDIEKLSLID
+122 FGVSDDDIEKLSLID
-137 RMNLFFKGNSSILFD
+137 RINLFFKGNSTIDFD
-152 SEEQVWVDRAATTK
+152 SDEQVYVDRAAVTK

-181 AEQKDQEKVDETE
+181 AEQKDLEKIDETE
-194 VPEMPFNGEK
+194 VPEIPFNGEK
-204 DSDGE
+204 DGDGE
-209 YDVSNGQKSS
+209 YELGQKQPAPAGQG
-219 EEGQE
+219 EEGE
-224 GKGGKGRPDLGED
+224 GEKGQGRPDLGED
-237 ETDFDDGF
+237 DTPFDDEF
-245 ENEGLDYDTMTTG
+245 DDEGLDYDTG
-258 EIGGG
+258 VVGGG
-263 KNLGVNFP
+263 TNLETEFR
-271 EEIVKETECITEE
+271 ETECVTDE

-292 LVDEDSREWVYLS
+292 LVDEDSREWVYLTM
-305 LPKIKDINK
+305 PKITNIDKLI
-314 VIIDNKTIQ
+314 VDNKKIR
-323 EDLIQHFDDEYTRFE
+323 EDLEKHFDDEYAKELDPSENSDWRQ
-338 FKKNDYYDEGYQKR
+338 YQIK
-352 YIEEK
+352 EQK
-357 KQAIDFA
+357 DAIDTGRR
-364 KDHYLKF
+364 HYQTF

-412 KYKLTDDIFKKIT
+412 KYKLTEDIFKKIT
-425 VVPDG
+425 VIPDG

-479 HSTYRYG
+479 HNSYRYG
-486 SYLHEGFDHQ
+486 SGLHEGIEHKA
-496 ENQLAVGDD
+496 NQLAIGDD

-519 SLESSMKALY
+519 SLEASMKILY
-529 LQVFSMNNYNIK
+529 LQVFAMNNYNIK
-541 GCEKYGL
+541 ANQPYGL

-564 AQMKTQEKVQK
+564 AQMKAQEKVQK

-581 TDGEANPMNYTRRHE
+581 TDGEANPMNYTTRQSWDE
-596 YDDRLCSRN
+596 DDDRLRSRN
-605 ICSSSHVFVLR
+605 VCGSSHVFVLR
-616 DKATGYQKRINGSPY
+616 DKATGYQKRLNGSPY

-656 KGEVNRVIRNLTE
+656 KSEVNRVIRNITD
-669 NYEDI
+669 NFDDI
-674 QTYDKQWKKEKFI
+674 QKYDKLWKKEKFI
-687 SIIDNAGFNEAFYM
+687 SIVDDAGFNEAFFM
-701 PDRSNGSDSDEL
+701 PDRNNGSDSEEL
-713 EVKQKGVE
+713 EIKQKGVE

>member
-32 RKVTT
+32 RKVST

-78 LNGANRSFVNVLEDA
+78 LNDAPRAFVNVLEDA

-104 GLRNTFFKGYQE
+104 GLRNTFFKGYKE

-122 FGVSDGDIEKLSLID
+122 FGVSDDDIEKLSLID
-137 RMNLFFKGNSSILFD
+137 RINLFFKGNSTIDFD
-152 SEEQVWVDRAATTK
+152 SDEQVYVDRAAVTK

-181 AEQKDQEKVDETE
+181 AEQKDLEKIDETE
-194 VPEMPFNGEK
+194 VPEIPFNGEK
-204 DSDGE
+204 DGDGE
-209 YDVSNGQKSS
+209 YELGQKQPAPAGQG
-219 EEGQE
+219 EEGE
-224 GKGGKGRPDLGED
+224 GEKGQGRPDLGVD
-237 ETDFDDGF
+237 DTHFDDEF
-245 ENEGLDYDTMTTG
+245 DDEGLDYDTG
-258 EIGGG
+258 VVGGG
-263 KNLGVNFP
+263 TNLETEFR
-271 EEIVKETECITEE
+271 ETECVTDE

-292 LVDEDSREWVYLS
+292 LVDEDSREWVYLTM
-305 LPKIKDINK
+305 PKITNIDKL
-314 VIIDNKTIQ
+314 IIDNKKIR
-323 EDLIQHFDDEYTRFE
+323 EDLEKHFDDEYAKELDPSENSDWRQ
-338 FKKNDYYDEGYQKR
+338 YQIK
-352 YIEEK
+352 EQK
-357 KQAIDFA
+357 DAIDTGRR
-364 KDHYLKF
+364 HYQTF

-412 KYKLTDDIFKKIT
+412 KYKLTEDIFKKIT
-425 VVPDG
+425 VIPDG

-479 HSTYRYG
+479 HNSYRYG
-486 SYLHEGFDHQ
+486 SGLHEGIEHKA
-496 ENQLAVGDD
+496 NQLAIGDD

-519 SLESSMKALY
+519 SLEASMKILY
-529 LQVFSMNNYNIK
+529 LQVFAMNNYNIK
-541 GCEKYGL
+541 ANQPYGL

-564 AQMKTQEKVQK
+564 AQMRAQEKVQK

-581 TDGEANPMNYTRRHE
+581 TDGEANPMNYTAESEHFEELRQ
-596 YDDRLCSRN
+596 RN
-605 ICSSSHVFVLR
+605 ICSGSQVFVLR
-616 DKATGYQKRINGSPY
+616 DKSTGYQKRLNGSPY

-656 KGEVNRVIRNLTE
+656 KSELNRVVRNLCE
-669 NYEDI
+669 NYEDL
-674 QTYDKQWKKEKFI
+674 QKFDKQWRKEKFI
-687 SIIDNAGFNEAFYM
+687 SIKDDAGFTEAFFM
-701 PDRSNGSDSDEL
+701 PDRNNGSDNEEL
-713 EVKQKGVE
+713 EIKQKGVE

-743 ILNRFI
+743 ILNKFI
-749 AQIA
+749 EHIA

>member
-67 VGHALFTPADE
+67 VGHALFTPADS
-78 LNGANRSFVNVLEDA
+78 LNGADRSFVNVLEDA

-122 FGVSDGDIEKLSLID
+122 FGVSDDDIEQLSLID
-137 RMNLFFKGNSSILFD
+137 RMNLFFKGNSSLDFD

-166 TFQDVLDLAREMMDR
+166 TFQDVLDLARDMMDR

-194 VPEMPFNGEK
+194 LPEIPFNGEK
-204 DSDGE
+204 DGDGE
-209 YDVSNGQKSS
+209 YELGEKQPAPKGQGEDGDSQGS
-219 EEGQE
+219 
-224 GKGGKGRPDLGED
+224 PDRRED
-237 ETDFDDGF
+237 ETDFDDDY
-245 ENEGLDYDTMTTG
+245 EDEGLDYDTQTTG
-258 EIGGG
+258 EQIGGG
-263 KNLGVNFP
+263 TTLGTDFTT
-271 EEIVKETECITEE
+271 VKETECVTEE

-314 VIIDNKTIQ
+314 VIIGHKKIQ
-323 EDLIQHFDDEYTRFE
+323 EDLIQHFDDEYNKDLDPTENSDWRQHQIKE
-338 FKKNDYYDEGYQKR
+338 QKA
-352 YIEEK
+352 
-357 KQAIDFA
+357 AIDFS

-412 KYKLTDDIFKKIT
+412 KYKLTEDIFKKIT
-425 VVPDG
+425 VIPDG

-479 HSTYRYG
+479 HSSYRFG
-486 SYLHEGFDHQ
+486 SYLHEGFEHQ
-496 ENQLAVGDD
+496 EHQLAVGDD

-529 LQVFSMNNYNIK
+529 MQVFSMNNYNIK

-564 AQMKTQEKVQK
+564 AQMKAQEKVQK

-581 TDGEANPMNYTRRHE
+581 TDGEANPMNYTTRQSWDE
-596 YDDRLCSRN
+596 DDDRLRSRN
-605 ICSSSHVFVLR
+605 VCSSSHVFVLR
-616 DKATGYQKRINGSPY
+616 DKATGYQKRLNGSPY

-656 KGEVNRVIRNLTE
+656 KSEVNRVIRNITD
-669 NYEDI
+669 NFDDI
-674 QTYDKQWKKEKFI
+674 QKYDKLWKKEKFI
-687 SIIDNAGFNEAFYM
+687 SIVDDAGFNEAFFM
-701 PDRSNGSDSDEL
+701 PDRNNGSDSEEL
-713 EVKQKGVE
+713 EIKQKGVE

>member
-1 MGIDETPMLINQEVK
+1 
-16 GQLAKLLAT
+16 
-25 ENLTIEH
+25 
-32 RKVTT
+32 
-37 AYFDVEKR
+37 
-45 ILCLPIW
+45 
-52 KSASNTVYDL
+52 
-62 LVGHE
+62 
-67 VGHALFTPADE
+67 
-78 LNGANRSFVNVLEDA
+78 
-93 RIERMM
+93 
-99 KVKYP
+99 
-104 GLRNTFFKGYQE
+104 
-116 LWNDGF
+116 
-122 FGVSDGDIEKLSLID
+122 
-137 RMNLFFKGNSSILFD
+137 
-152 SEEQVWVDRAATTK
+152 
-166 TFQDVLDLAREMMDR
+166 
-181 AEQKDQEKVDETE
+181 
-194 VPEMPFNGEK
+194 
-204 DSDGE
+204 
-209 YDVSNGQKSS
+209 
-219 EEGQE
+219 
-224 GKGGKGRPDLGED
+224 
-237 ETDFDDGF
+237 
-245 ENEGLDYDTMTTG
+245 
-258 EIGGG
+258 
-263 KNLGVNFP
+263 
-271 EEIVKETECITEE
+271 
-284 ALAESIET
+284 
-292 LVDEDSREWVYLS
+292 
-305 LPKIKDINK
+305 
-314 VIIDNKTIQ
+314 
-323 EDLIQHFDDEYTRFE
+323 
-338 FKKNDYYDEGYQKR
+338 
-352 YIEEK
+352 
-357 KQAIDFA
+357 
-364 KDHYLKF
+364 
-371 KKSTGKTVNYLLKQF
+371 
-386 EMKKSAD
+386 MKKSAD

-479 HSTYRYG
+479 HSSYRYG

-564 AQMKTQEKVQK
+564 AQMKAQEKVQK

-605 ICSSSHVFVLR
+605 ICSGSHVFVLR

-713 EVKQKGVE
+713 EIKQKGVE

>member
-67 VGHALFTPADE
+67 VGHALFTPADK
-78 LNGANRSFVNVLEDA
+78 LNGADRSFVNVLEDA

-122 FGVSDGDIEKLSLID
+122 FGVSDDDIEQLSLID
-137 RMNLFFKGNSSILFD
+137 RMNLFFKGNSSLDFD

-166 TFQDVLDLAREMMDR
+166 TFQDVLDLARDMMDR

-194 VPEMPFNGEK
+194 LPEIPFNGEK
-204 DSDGE
+204 DGDGE
-209 YDVSNGQKSS
+209 YELGEKQPAPKGQGEDGDSQGS
-219 EEGQE
+219 
-224 GKGGKGRPDLGED
+224 PDRRED
-237 ETDFDDGF
+237 ETDFDDDY
-245 ENEGLDYDTMTTG
+245 EDEGLDYDTQTTG
-258 EIGGG
+258 EQIGGG
-263 KNLGVNFP
+263 TTLGTDFTT
-271 EEIVKETECITEE
+271 VKETECVTEE

-314 VIIDNKTIQ
+314 VIIGHKKIQ
-323 EDLIQHFDDEYTRFE
+323 EDLIQHFDDEYNKDLDPTENSDWRQHQIKE
-338 FKKNDYYDEGYQKR
+338 QKA
-352 YIEEK
+352 
-357 KQAIDFA
+357 AIDFS

-412 KYKLTDDIFKKIT
+412 KYKLTEDIFKKIT
-425 VVPDG
+425 VIPDG

-479 HSTYRYG
+479 HSSYRFG
-486 SYLHEGFDHQ
+486 SYLHEGFEHQ
-496 ENQLAVGDD
+496 EHQLAVGDD

-519 SLESSMKALY
+519 SLESSMRALY
-529 LQVFSMNNYNIK
+529 MQVFSMNNYNIK
-541 GCEKYGL
+541 GCEQYGL

-564 AQMKTQEKVQK
+564 AQMKAQEKVQK

-581 TDGEANPMNYTRRHE
+581 TDGEANPMNYTTRQSWDE
-596 YDDRLCSRN
+596 DDDRLRSRN
-605 ICSSSHVFVLR
+605 VCSSSHVFVLR
-616 DKATGYQKRINGSPY
+616 DKATGYQKRLNGSPY

-656 KGEVNRVIRNLTE
+656 KSEVNRVIRNITD
-669 NYEDI
+669 NFDDI
-674 QTYDKQWKKEKFI
+674 QKYDKLWKKEKFI
-687 SIIDNAGFNEAFYM
+687 SIVDDAGFNEAFFM
-701 PDRSNGSDSDEL
+701 PDRNNGSDSEEL
-713 EVKQKGVE
+713 EIKQKGVE

>member
-67 VGHALFTPADE
+67 VGHALFTPADS
-78 LNGANRSFVNVLEDA
+78 LNGADRSFVNVLEDA

-122 FGVSDGDIEKLSLID
+122 FGVSDGDIEQLSLID
-137 RMNLFFKGNSSILFD
+137 RMNLFFKGNSTLDFD

-166 TFQDVLDLAREMMDR
+166 TFQDVLDLARDMMDR

-194 VPEMPFNGEK
+194 LPEIPFNGEK
-204 DSDGE
+204 DGDGE
-209 YDVSNGQKSS
+209 YELGEKQPAPKGQGEDGDSQGS
-219 EEGQE
+219 
-224 GKGGKGRPDLGED
+224 PDRRED
-237 ETDFDDGF
+237 ETDFDDDY
-245 ENEGLDYDTMTTG
+245 EDEGLDYDTQTTG
-258 EIGGG
+258 EQIGGG
-263 KNLGVNFP
+263 TTLGTDFTT
-271 EEIVKETECITEE
+271 VKETECVTEE

-314 VIIDNKTIQ
+314 VIIGHKKIQ
-323 EDLIQHFDDEYTRFE
+323 EDLIQHFDDEYNKDLDPTENSDWRQHQIKE
-338 FKKNDYYDEGYQKR
+338 QKA
-352 YIEEK
+352 
-357 KQAIDFA
+357 AIDFS

-412 KYKLTDDIFKKIT
+412 KYKLTEDIFKKIT
-425 VVPDG
+425 VIPDG

-479 HSTYRYG
+479 HSSYRFG
-486 SYLHEGFDHQ
+486 SYLHEGFEHQ
-496 ENQLAVGDD
+496 EHQLAVGDD

-529 LQVFSMNNYNIK
+529 MQVFSMNNYNIK

-564 AQMKTQEKVQK
+564 AQMKAQEKVQK

-581 TDGEANPMNYTRRHE
+581 TDGEANPMNYTTRQSWDE
-596 YDDRLCSRN
+596 DDDRLRSRN
-605 ICSSSHVFVLR
+605 VCSSSHVFVLR
-616 DKATGYQKRINGSPY
+616 DKATGYQKRLNGSPY

-656 KGEVNRVIRNLTE
+656 KSEVNRVIRNITD
-669 NYEDI
+669 NFDDI
-674 QTYDKQWKKEKFI
+674 QKYDKLWKKEKFI
-687 SIIDNAGFNEAFYM
+687 SIVDDAGFNEAFFM
-701 PDRSNGSDSDEL
+701 PDRNNGSDSEEL
-713 EVKQKGVE
+713 EIKQKGVE

>member
-32 RKVTT
+32 RKVST

-78 LNGANRSFVNVLEDA
+78 LNDAPRAFVNVLEDA

-104 GLRNTFFKGYQE
+104 GLRNTFFKGYKE

-122 FGVSDGDIEKLSLID
+122 FGVSDDDIEKLSLID
-137 RMNLFFKGNSSILFD
+137 RINLFFKGNSTIDFD
-152 SEEQVWVDRAATTK
+152 SDELVYVDRAAVTK

-181 AEQKDQEKVDETE
+181 AEQKDLEKIDETE
-194 VPEMPFNGEK
+194 VPEIPFNGEK
-204 DSDGE
+204 DGDGE
-209 YDVSNGQKSS
+209 YELGQKQPAPAGQG
-219 EEGQE
+219 EEGE
-224 GKGGKGRPDLGED
+224 GEKGQGRPDLGED
-237 ETDFDDGF
+237 DTPFDDEF
-245 ENEGLDYDTMTTG
+245 DDEGLDYDTG
-258 EIGGG
+258 VVGGG
-263 KNLGVNFP
+263 TNLETEFR
-271 EEIVKETECITEE
+271 ETECVTDE

-292 LVDEDSREWVYLS
+292 LVDEDSREWVYLTM
-305 LPKIKDINK
+305 PKITNIDKL
-314 VIIDNKTIQ
+314 IIDNKKIR
-323 EDLIQHFDDEYTRFE
+323 EDLEKHFDDEYAKELDPSENSDWRQ
-338 FKKNDYYDEGYQKR
+338 YQIK
-352 YIEEK
+352 EQK
-357 KQAIDFA
+357 DAIDTGRR
-364 KDHYLKF
+364 HYQTF

-412 KYKLTDDIFKKIT
+412 KYKLTEDIFKKIT
-425 VVPDG
+425 VIPDG

-479 HSTYRYG
+479 HNSYRYG
-486 SYLHEGFDHQ
+486 SGLHEGIEHKA
-496 ENQLAVGDD
+496 NQLAIGDD

-519 SLESSMKALY
+519 SLEASMKILY
-529 LQVFSMNNYNIK
+529 LQVFAMNNYNIK
-541 GCEKYGL
+541 ANQPYGL

-564 AQMKTQEKVQK
+564 AQMRAQEKVQK

-581 TDGEANPMNYTRRHE
+581 TDGEANPMNYTAESEHFEELRQ
-596 YDDRLCSRN
+596 RN
-605 ICSSSHVFVLR
+605 ICSGSQVFVLR
-616 DKATGYQKRINGSPY
+616 DKSTGYQKRLNGSPY

-656 KGEVNRVIRNLTE
+656 KSELNRVVRNLCE
-669 NYEDI
+669 NYEDL
-674 QTYDKQWKKEKFI
+674 QKFDKQWRKEKFI
-687 SIIDNAGFNEAFYM
+687 SIKDDAGFTEAFFM
-701 PDRSNGSDSDEL
+701 PDRNNGSDNEEL
-713 EVKQKGVE
+713 EIKQKGVE

-743 ILNRFI
+743 ILNKFI
-749 AQIA
+749 EHIA

>member
-67 VGHALFTPADE
+67 VGHALFTPADK
-78 LNGANRSFVNVLEDA
+78 LNGADRSFVNVLEDA

-122 FGVSDGDIEKLSLID
+122 FGVSDDDIEQLSLID
-137 RMNLFFKGNSSILFD
+137 RMNLFFKGNSSLDFD

-166 TFQDVLDLAREMMDR
+166 TFQDVLDLARDMMDR

-194 VPEMPFNGEK
+194 LPEIPFNGEK
-204 DSDGE
+204 DGDGE
-209 YDVSNGQKSS
+209 YELGEKQPAPKGQGEDGDSQGS
-219 EEGQE
+219 
-224 GKGGKGRPDLGED
+224 PDRRED
-237 ETDFDDGF
+237 ETDFDDDY
-245 ENEGLDYDTMTTG
+245 EDEGLDYDTQTTG
-258 EIGGG
+258 EQIGGG
-263 KNLGVNFP
+263 TTLGTDFTT
-271 EEIVKETECITEE
+271 VKETECVTEE

-314 VIIDNKTIQ
+314 VIIGHKKIQ
-323 EDLIQHFDDEYTRFE
+323 EDLIQHFDDEYNKDLNPTENSDWRQHQIKE
-338 FKKNDYYDEGYQKR
+338 QKA
-352 YIEEK
+352 
-357 KQAIDFA
+357 AIDFS

-412 KYKLTDDIFKKIT
+412 KYKLTEDIFKKIT
-425 VVPDG
+425 VIPDG

-479 HSTYRYG
+479 HSSYRFG
-486 SYLHEGFDHQ
+486 SYLHEGFEHQ
-496 ENQLAVGDD
+496 EHQLAVGDD

-529 LQVFSMNNYNIK
+529 MQVFSMNNYNIK
-541 GCEKYGL
+541 GCEQYGL

-564 AQMKTQEKVQK
+564 AQMKAQEKVQK

-581 TDGEANPMNYTRRHE
+581 TDGEANPMNYTTRQSWDE
-596 YDDRLCSRN
+596 DDDRLRSRN
-605 ICSSSHVFVLR
+605 VCSSSHVFVLR
-616 DKATGYQKRINGSPY
+616 DKATGYQKRLNGSPY

-656 KGEVNRVIRNLTE
+656 KSEVNRVIRNITD
-669 NYEDI
+669 NFDDI
-674 QTYDKQWKKEKFI
+674 QKYDKLWKKEKFI
-687 SIIDNAGFNEAFYM
+687 SIVDDAGFNEAFFM
-701 PDRSNGSDSDEL
+701 PDRNNGSDSEEL
-713 EVKQKGVE
+713 EIKQKGVE

>member
-32 RKVTT
+32 RKVST

-78 LNGANRSFVNVLEDA
+78 LNDAPRAFVNVLEDA

-99 KVKYP
+99 KLKYP
-104 GLRNTFFKGYQE
+104 GLRNTFFKGYKE

-122 FGVSDGDIEKLSLID
+122 FGVSDDDIEKLSLID
-137 RMNLFFKGNSSILFD
+137 RINLFFKGNSTIDFD
-152 SEEQVWVDRAATTK
+152 SDEQVYVDRAAVTK

-181 AEQKDQEKVDETE
+181 AEEKDQEKIDETE
-194 VPEMPFNGEK
+194 VPEIPFNGEK
-204 DSDGE
+204 DGDGE
-209 YDVSNGQKSS
+209 YELGQKQPAPAGQG
-219 EEGQE
+219 EEGE
-224 GKGGKGRPDLGED
+224 GEKGQGRPDLGED
-237 ETDFDDGF
+237 DTDFDDEF
-245 ENEGLDYDTMTTG
+245 EDEGLDYDTG
-258 EIGGG
+258 VVGGG
-263 KNLGVNFP
+263 TNLETEFR
-271 EEIVKETECITEE
+271 ETECVTDE

-292 LVDEDSREWVYLS
+292 LVDEDSREWVYLTM
-305 LPKIKDINK
+305 PKITNIDKL
-314 VIIDNKTIQ
+314 IIDNKKIR
-323 EDLIQHFDDEYTRFE
+323 EDLEKHFDDEYAKELDPSENSDWRQ
-338 FKKNDYYDEGYQKR
+338 YQIK
-352 YIEEK
+352 EQK
-357 KQAIDFA
+357 DAIDTGRR
-364 KDHYLKF
+364 HYQTF

-412 KYKLTDDIFKKIT
+412 KYKLTEDIFKKIT
-425 VVPDG
+425 VIPDG

-479 HSTYRYG
+479 HNSYRYG
-486 SYLHEGFDHQ
+486 SGLHEGIEHKA
-496 ENQLAVGDD
+496 NQLAIGDD

-519 SLESSMKALY
+519 SLEASMKILY
-529 LQVFSMNNYNIK
+529 LQVFAMNNYNIK
-541 GCEKYGL
+541 ANQPYGL

-564 AQMKTQEKVQK
+564 AQMRAQEKVQK

-581 TDGEANPMNYTRRHE
+581 TDGEANPMNYTAESEHFEELRQ
-596 YDDRLCSRN
+596 RN
-605 ICSSSHVFVLR
+605 ICSGSQVFVLR
-616 DKATGYQKRINGSPY
+616 DKSTGYQKRLNGSPY

-656 KGEVNRVIRNLTE
+656 KSEVNRVIRNITD
-669 NYEDI
+669 NFDDI
-674 QTYDKQWKKEKFI
+674 QKYDKLWKKEKFI
-687 SIIDNAGFNEAFYM
+687 SIVDDAGFNEAFFM
-701 PDRSNGSDSDEL
+701 PDRNNGSDSEEL
-713 EVKQKGVE
+713 EIKQKGVE

-743 ILNRFI
+743 ILNKFI
-749 AQIA
+749 EHIA

>member
-32 RKVTT
+32 RKVST

-78 LNGANRSFVNVLEDA
+78 LNDAPRAFVNVLEDA

-104 GLRNTFFKGYQE
+104 GLRNTFFKGYKE

-122 FGVSDGDIEKLSLID
+122 FGVSDDDIEKLSLID
-137 RMNLFFKGNSSILFD
+137 RINLFFKGNSTIDFD
-152 SEEQVWVDRAATTK
+152 SDEQVYVDRAAVTK

-181 AEQKDQEKVDETE
+181 AEEKDQEKIDETE
-194 VPEMPFNGEK
+194 VPEIPFNGEK
-204 DSDGE
+204 DGDGE
-209 YDVSNGQKSS
+209 YELGQKQPAPAGQG
-219 EEGQE
+219 EEGE
-224 GKGGKGRPDLGED
+224 GEKGQGRPDLGED
-237 ETDFDDGF
+237 DTDFDDEF
-245 ENEGLDYDTMTTG
+245 EDEGLDYDTG
-258 EIGGG
+258 VVGGG
-263 KNLGVNFP
+263 TNLETEFR
-271 EEIVKETECITEE
+271 ETECVTDE

-292 LVDEDSREWVYLS
+292 LVDEDSREWVYLTM
-305 LPKIKDINK
+305 PKITNIDKL
-314 VIIDNKTIQ
+314 IIDNKKIR
-323 EDLIQHFDDEYTRFE
+323 EDLEKHFDDEYAKELDPSENSDWRQ
-338 FKKNDYYDEGYQKR
+338 YQIK
-352 YIEEK
+352 EQK
-357 KQAIDFA
+357 DAIDTGRR
-364 KDHYLKF
+364 HYQTF

-412 KYKLTDDIFKKIT
+412 KYKLTEDIFKKIT
-425 VVPDG
+425 VIPDG

-479 HSTYRYG
+479 HNSYRYG
-486 SYLHEGFDHQ
+486 SGLHEGIEHKA
-496 ENQLAVGDD
+496 NQLAIGDD

-519 SLESSMKALY
+519 SLEASMKILY
-529 LQVFSMNNYNIK
+529 LQVFAMNNYNIK
-541 GCEKYGL
+541 ANQPYGL

-564 AQMKTQEKVQK
+564 AQMRAQEKVQK

-581 TDGEANPMNYTRRHE
+581 TDGEANPMNYTAESEHFEELRQ
-596 YDDRLCSRN
+596 RN
-605 ICSSSHVFVLR
+605 ICSGSQVFVLR
-616 DKATGYQKRINGSPY
+616 DKSTGYQKRLNGSPY

-656 KGEVNRVIRNLTE
+656 KSELNRVVRNLCE
-669 NYEDI
+669 NYEDL
-674 QTYDKQWKKEKFI
+674 QKFDKQWRKEKFI
-687 SIIDNAGFNEAFYM
+687 SIKDDAGFTEAFFM
-701 PDRSNGSDSDEL
+701 PDRNNGSDNEEL
-713 EVKQKGVE
+713 EIKQKGVE

>member
-32 RKVTT
+32 RKVST

-78 LNGANRSFVNVLEDA
+78 LNDAPRAFVNVLEDA

-122 FGVSDGDIEKLSLID
+122 FGVSDGDIEQLSLID
-137 RMNLFFKGNSSILFD
+137 RMNLFFKGNASIEFD
-152 SEEQVWVDRAATTK
+152 PSEQVYVDRAANTV
-166 TFQDVLDLAREMMDR
+166 TFKDVLELAREMYDR
-181 AEQKDQEKVDETE
+181 AEQKDQENEEITP
-194 VPEMPFNGEK
+194 PEIPFNGEK
-204 DSDGE
+204 DLDGE
-209 YDVSNGQKSS
+209 YELGEKQSVPAGQG
-219 EEGQE
+219 EDGEDGE
-224 GKGGKGRPDLGED
+224 GRPDLGED
-237 ETDFDDGF
+237 DTDFDDEF
-245 ENEGLDYDTMTTG
+245 EDEGLDYDTG
-258 EIGGG
+258 VVGGG
-263 KNLGVNFP
+263 TKLETEF
-271 EEIVKETECITEE
+271 KETECVTDE

-292 LVDEDSREWVYLS
+292 LVDEDSREWVYLTM
-305 LPKIKDINK
+305 PKIKDLNTI
-314 VIIDNKTIQ
+314 VIDNKKIR
-323 EDLIQHFDDEYTRFE
+323 EDLEKHFEDEYAKVADPTMENSDWRQFQVKE
-338 FKKNDYYDEGYQKR
+338 QRDAIENGRRHYQT
-352 YIEEK
+352 
-357 KQAIDFA
+357 
-364 KDHYLKF
+364 F

-412 KYKLTDDIFKKIT
+412 KYKLTEDIFKKIT
-425 VVPDG
+425 VIPDG

-479 HSTYRYG
+479 HNSYRYG
-486 SYLHEGFDHQ
+486 SGLHEGIEHKA
-496 ENQLAVGDD
+496 NQLAIGDD

-519 SLESSMKALY
+519 SLEASMKILY
-529 LQVFSMNNYNIK
+529 LQVYAMNNYNIK
-541 GCEKYGL
+541 ANQPYGL

-564 AQMKTQEKVQK
+564 AQMKAQEKVQK

-581 TDGEANPMNYTRRHE
+581 TDGEANPMNYTAESEHFEELRQ
-596 YDDRLCSRN
+596 RN
-605 ICSSSHVFVLR
+605 ICSGSHVFVLR
-616 DKATGYQKRINGSPY
+616 DKATGYQKRLNGSPY
-631 LTTKEIVSYMRS
+631 QTTKEIVSYMRS

-656 KGEVNRVIRNLTE
+656 KSELNRVVRNFTE

-674 QTYDKQWKKEKFI
+674 QKYDKQWRKEKFI
-687 SIIDNAGFNEAFYM
+687 SIKDDAGFTEAFFM
-701 PDRSNGSDSDEL
+701 PDRTNGSDSDEL
-713 EVKQKGVE
+713 EIKQKGVE

-743 ILNRFI
+743 ILNKFI
-749 AQIA
+749 EQIA

>member
-67 VGHALFTPADE
+67 VGHALFTPADK
-78 LNGANRSFVNVLEDA
+78 LNGADRSFVNVLEDA

-122 FGVSDGDIEKLSLID
+122 FGVSDDDIEQLSLID
-137 RMNLFFKGNSSILFD
+137 RMNLFFKGNSSLDFD

-166 TFQDVLDLAREMMDR
+166 TFQDVLDLARDMMDR

-194 VPEMPFNGEK
+194 LPEIPFNGEK
-204 DSDGE
+204 DGDGE
-209 YDVSNGQKSS
+209 Y
-219 EEGQE
+219 E
-224 GKGGKGRPDLGED
+224 LGEKQPAPKGQGEDGDSQGSPDRRED
-237 ETDFDDGF
+237 EIDFDDDY
-245 ENEGLDYDTMTTG
+245 EDEGLDYDTQTTG
-258 EIGGG
+258 EQIGGG
-263 KNLGVNFP
+263 TTLGTDFTT
-271 EEIVKETECITEE
+271 VKETECVTEE
-284 ALAESIET
+284 ALAESIES

-314 VIIDNKTIQ
+314 VIIGHKKIQ
-323 EDLIQHFDDEYTRFE
+323 EDLIQHFDDEYNKDLDPTENSDWRQHQIKE
-338 FKKNDYYDEGYQKR
+338 QKA
-352 YIEEK
+352 
-357 KQAIDFA
+357 AIDFS

-412 KYKLTDDIFKKIT
+412 KYKLTEDIFKKIT
-425 VVPDG
+425 VIPDG

-479 HSTYRYG
+479 HSSYRFG
-486 SYLHEGFDHQ
+486 SYLHEGFEHQ
-496 ENQLAVGDD
+496 EHQLAVGDD

-529 LQVFSMNNYNIK
+529 MQVFSMNNYNIK

-564 AQMKTQEKVQK
+564 AQMKAQEKVQK

-581 TDGEANPMNYTRRHE
+581 TDGEANPMNYTTRQSWDE
-596 YDDRLCSRN
+596 DDDRLRSRN
-605 ICSSSHVFVLR
+605 VCSSSHVFVLR
-616 DKATGYQKRINGSPY
+616 DKATGYQKRLNGSPY

-656 KGEVNRVIRNLTE
+656 KSEVNRVIRNITD
-669 NYEDI
+669 NFDDI
-674 QTYDKQWKKEKFI
+674 QKYDKLWKKEKFI
-687 SIIDNAGFNEAFYM
+687 SIVDDAGFNEAFFM
-701 PDRSNGSDSDEL
+701 PDRNNGSDSEEL
-713 EVKQKGVE
+713 EIKQKGVE

>member
-32 RKVTT
+32 RKVST

-78 LNGANRSFVNVLEDA
+78 LNDAPRAFVNVLEDA

-122 FGVSDGDIEKLSLID
+122 FGVSDGDIEQLSLID
-137 RMNLFFKGNSSILFD
+137 RINLFFKGNSSIDFD
-152 SEEQVWVDRAATTK
+152 SDEQVYVDRAAVTK

-181 AEQKDQEKVDETE
+181 AEQKDLEKIDETE
-194 VPEMPFNGEK
+194 VPEIPFNGEK
-204 DSDGE
+204 DGDGE
-209 YDVSNGQKSS
+209 YELGQKQPAPAGQG
-219 EEGQE
+219 EEGE
-224 GKGGKGRPDLGED
+224 GEKGQGRPDLGED
-237 ETDFDDGF
+237 DTPFDDEF
-245 ENEGLDYDTMTTG
+245 DDEGLDYDTG
-258 EIGGG
+258 VVGGG
-263 KNLGVNFP
+263 TNLETEFR
-271 EEIVKETECITEE
+271 ETECVTDE

-292 LVDEDSREWVYLS
+292 LVDEDSREWVYLTM
-305 LPKIKDINK
+305 PKITNIDKLI
-314 VIIDNKTIQ
+314 VDNKKIR
-323 EDLIQHFDDEYTRFE
+323 EDLEKHFDDEYAKELDPSENSDWRQ
-338 FKKNDYYDEGYQKR
+338 YQIK
-352 YIEEK
+352 EQK
-357 KQAIDFA
+357 DAIDTGRR
-364 KDHYLKF
+364 HYQTF

-412 KYKLTDDIFKKIT
+412 KYKLTEDIFKKIT
-425 VVPDG
+425 VIPDG

-479 HSTYRYG
+479 HNSYRYG
-486 SYLHEGFDHQ
+486 SGLHEGIEHKA
-496 ENQLAVGDD
+496 NQLAIGDD

-519 SLESSMKALY
+519 SLEASMKILY
-529 LQVFSMNNYNIK
+529 LQVYAMNNYNIK
-541 GCEKYGL
+541 ANQPYGL

-564 AQMKTQEKVQK
+564 AQMRAQEKVQK

-581 TDGEANPMNYTRRHE
+581 TDGEANPMNYTAESEHFEELRQ
-596 YDDRLCSRN
+596 RN
-605 ICSSSHVFVLR
+605 ICSGSQVFVLR
-616 DKATGYQKRINGSPY
+616 DKATGYQKRLNGSPY

-656 KGEVNRVIRNLTE
+656 KSELNRVCRNFCE
-669 NYEDI
+669 NYEDV
-674 QTYDKQWKKEKFI
+674 QKFDKQWRKEKFI
-687 SIIDNAGFNEAFYM
+687 SIKDDAGFTEAFFM
-701 PDRSNGSDSDEL
+701 PDRNNGSDSEEL
-713 EVKQKGVE
+713 EIKQKGVE

-743 ILNRFI
+743 ILNKFI
-749 AQIA
+749 EQIA

>member
-32 RKVTT
+32 RKVST

-78 LNGANRSFVNVLEDA
+78 LNDAPRAFVNVLEDA

-104 GLRNTFFKGYQE
+104 GLRNTFFKGYKE

-122 FGVSDGDIEKLSLID
+122 FGVSDDDIEKLSLID
-137 RMNLFFKGNSSILFD
+137 RINLFFKGNSTIDFD
-152 SEEQVWVDRAATTK
+152 SDEQVYVDRAAVTK

-181 AEQKDQEKVDETE
+181 AEQKDLEKIDETE
-194 VPEMPFNGEK
+194 VPEIPFNGEK
-204 DSDGE
+204 DGDGE
-209 YDVSNGQKSS
+209 YELGQKQPAPAGQG
-219 EEGQE
+219 EEGE
-224 GKGGKGRPDLGED
+224 GEKGQGRPDLGED
-237 ETDFDDGF
+237 DTPFDDEF
-245 ENEGLDYDTMTTG
+245 DDEGLDYDTG
-258 EIGGG
+258 VVGGG
-263 KNLGVNFP
+263 TNLETEFR
-271 EEIVKETECITEE
+271 ETECVTDE

-292 LVDEDSREWVYLS
+292 LVDEDSREWVYLTM
-305 LPKIKDINK
+305 PKITNIDKLI
-314 VIIDNKTIQ
+314 VDNKKIR
-323 EDLIQHFDDEYTRFE
+323 EDLEKHFDDEYAKELDPSENSDWRQ
-338 FKKNDYYDEGYQKR
+338 YQIK
-352 YIEEK
+352 EQK
-357 KQAIDFA
+357 DAIDTGRR
-364 KDHYLKF
+364 HYQTF

-412 KYKLTDDIFKKIT
+412 KYKLTEDIFKKIT
-425 VVPDG
+425 VIPDG

-479 HSTYRYG
+479 HNSYRYG
-486 SYLHEGFDHQ
+486 SGLHEGIEHKA
-496 ENQLAVGDD
+496 NQLAIGDD

-519 SLESSMKALY
+519 SLEASMKILY
-529 LQVFSMNNYNIK
+529 LQVFAMNNYNIK
-541 GCEKYGL
+541 ANQPYDL

-564 AQMKTQEKVQK
+564 AQMKAQEKVQK

-581 TDGEANPMNYTRRHE
+581 TDGEANPMNYTAESEHFEELRQ
-596 YDDRLCSRN
+596 RN
-605 ICSSSHVFVLR
+605 ICSGSQVFVLR
-616 DKATGYQKRINGSPY
+616 DKATGYQKRLNGSPY

-656 KGEVNRVIRNLTE
+656 KSELNRVCRNLCE
-669 NYEDI
+669 NYEDV
-674 QTYDKQWKKEKFI
+674 QKFDKQWRKEKFI
-687 SIIDNAGFNEAFYM
+687 SIKDDAGFTEAFFM
-701 PDRSNGSDSDEL
+701 PDRNNGSDNEEL
-713 EVKQKGVE
+713 EIKQKGVE

-743 ILNRFI
+743 ILNKFI
-749 AQIA
+749 EQIA

>member
-32 RKVTT
+32 RKVST

-78 LNGANRSFVNVLEDA
+78 LNDAPRAFVNVLEDA

-104 GLRNTFFKGYQE
+104 GLRNTFFKGYKE

-122 FGVSDGDIEKLSLID
+122 FGVSDDDIEKLSLID
-137 RMNLFFKGNSSILFD
+137 RINLFFKGNSTIDFD
-152 SEEQVWVDRAATTK
+152 SDEQVYVDRAAVTK

-181 AEQKDQEKVDETE
+181 AEQKDLEKIDETE
-194 VPEMPFNGEK
+194 VPEIPFNGEK
-204 DSDGE
+204 DGDGE
-209 YDVSNGQKSS
+209 YELGQKQPAPAGQG
-219 EEGQE
+219 EEGE
-224 GKGGKGRPDLGED
+224 GEKGQGRPDLGED
-237 ETDFDDGF
+237 DTPFDDEF
-245 ENEGLDYDTMTTG
+245 DDEGLDYDTG
-258 EIGGG
+258 VVGGG
-263 KNLGVNFP
+263 TNIETEFR
-271 EEIVKETECITEE
+271 ETECVTDE

-292 LVDEDSREWVYLS
+292 LVDEDSREWVYLTM
-305 LPKIKDINK
+305 PKITNIDKL
-314 VIIDNKTIQ
+314 IIDNKKIR
-323 EDLIQHFDDEYTRFE
+323 EDLEKHFDDEYAKELDPSENSDWRQ
-338 FKKNDYYDEGYQKR
+338 YQIK
-352 YIEEK
+352 EQK
-357 KQAIDFA
+357 DAIDTGRR
-364 KDHYLKF
+364 HYQTF

-412 KYKLTDDIFKKIT
+412 KYKLTEDIFKKIT
-425 VVPDG
+425 VIPDG

-479 HSTYRYG
+479 HNSYRYG
-486 SYLHEGFDHQ
+486 SGLHEGIEHKA
-496 ENQLAVGDD
+496 NQLAIGDD

-519 SLESSMKALY
+519 SLEASMKILY
-529 LQVFSMNNYNIK
+529 LQVFAMNNYNIK
-541 GCEKYGL
+541 ANQPYGL

-564 AQMKTQEKVQK
+564 AQMRAQEKVQK

-581 TDGEANPMNYTRRHE
+581 TDGEANPMNYTAESEHFEELRQ
-596 YDDRLCSRN
+596 RN
-605 ICSSSHVFVLR
+605 ICSGSQVFVLR
-616 DKATGYQKRINGSPY
+616 DKSTGYQKRLNGSPY

-656 KGEVNRVIRNLTE
+656 KSELNRVVRNLCE
-669 NYEDI
+669 NYEDL
-674 QTYDKQWKKEKFI
+674 QKFDKQWRKEKFI
-687 SIIDNAGFNEAFYM
+687 SIKDDAGFTEAFFM
-701 PDRSNGSDSDEL
+701 PDRNNGSDNEEL
-713 EVKQKGVE
+713 EIKQKGVE

-743 ILNRFI
+743 ILNKFI
-749 AQIA
+749 EHIA

>member
-1 MGIDETPMLINQEVK
+1 MGIDETPMLIDQEVK

-78 LNGANRSFVNVLEDA
+78 LNGADRSFVNVLEDA

-122 FGVSDGDIEKLSLID
+122 FGVSDDDIEQLSLID
-137 RMNLFFKGNSSILFD
+137 RMNLFFKGNSSLDFD

-166 TFQDVLDLAREMMDR
+166 TFQDVLDLARDMMDR

-194 VPEMPFNGEK
+194 LPEIPFNGEK
-204 DSDGE
+204 DGDGE
-209 YDVSNGQKSS
+209 YELGEKQPAPKGQGEDGDSQGS
-219 EEGQE
+219 
-224 GKGGKGRPDLGED
+224 PDRRED
-237 ETDFDDGF
+237 ETDFDDDY
-245 ENEGLDYDTMTTG
+245 EDEGLDYDTQTTG
-258 EIGGG
+258 EQIGGG
-263 KNLGVNFP
+263 TTLGTDFTT
-271 EEIVKETECITEE
+271 VKETECVTEE

-314 VIIDNKTIQ
+314 VIIGHKKIQ
-323 EDLIQHFDDEYTRFE
+323 EDLIQHFDDEYNKDLNPTENSDWRQHQIKE
-338 FKKNDYYDEGYQKR
+338 QKA
-352 YIEEK
+352 
-357 KQAIDFA
+357 AIDFS

-412 KYKLTDDIFKKIT
+412 KYKLTEDIFKKIT
-425 VVPDG
+425 VIPDG

-486 SYLHEGFDHQ
+486 SYLHEGFEHQ

-564 AQMKTQEKVQK
+564 AQMKAQEKVQK

>member
-1 MGIDETPMLINQEVK
+1 MLINQEVK

-32 RKVTT
+32 RKVST

-67 VGHALFTPADE
+67 VGHALYTPAEE
-78 LNGANRSFVNVLEDA
+78 LNDAPKAFVNVLEDA

-122 FGVSDGDIEKLSLID
+122 FGVSDGDIEQLSLID
-137 RMNLFFKGNSSILFD
+137 RMNLFFKGNASIEFD
-152 SEEQVWVDRAATTK
+152 PSEQVYVDRAANTV
-166 TFQDVLDLAREMMDR
+166 TFKDVLELAREMYDR
-181 AEQKDQEKVDETE
+181 AEQKDQESEEITP
-194 VPEMPFNGEK
+194 PEIPFNGEK
-204 DSDGE
+204 DLDGE
-209 YDVSNGQKSS
+209 YELGEKQSVPAGQG
-219 EEGQE
+219 EGE
-224 GKGGKGRPDLGED
+224 DGEGGKGRPDLGED
-237 ETDFDDGF
+237 DTLFDDEF
-245 ENEGLDYDTMTTG
+245 EDEGLDYDVHTTG
-258 EIGGG
+258 HYGGG
-263 KNLGVNFP
+263 TKLESDFSEQQP
-271 EEIVKETECITEE
+271 ETTCVTEE

-292 LVDEDSREWVYLS
+292 LVDEDAREWVYLS
-305 LPKIKDINK
+305 MPKIKDINK
-314 VIIDNKTIQ
+314 VIIGHKKIQ
-323 EDLIQHFDDEYTRFE
+323 EDLENHFEEEYNKNVDPTQDDWVQRQVKEQR
-338 FKKNDYYDEGYQKR
+338 DAIEGGYKHYQS
-352 YIEEK
+352 
-357 KQAIDFA
+357 
-364 KDHYLKF
+364 F
-371 KKSTGKTVNYLLKQF
+371 KKSTTKTVNYLLKQF

-412 KYKLTDDIFKKIT
+412 KYKLTEDIFKKIT
-425 VVPDG
+425 VIPDG

-474 FQSGY
+474 FQSGFCNSY
-479 HSTYRYG
+479 SYG
-486 SYLHEGFDHQ
+486 NDLNVGFEFK
-496 ENQLAVGDD
+496 ENQLAVGND
-505 FRLLEFLSSRQNNR
+505 FRLLEFLTSRQNNQ
-519 SLESSMKALY
+519 SLEKSMKALY
-529 LQVFSMNNYNIK
+529 LQVYAMNNWNVK
-541 GCEKYGL
+541 ASNEYGL

-564 AQMKTQEKVQK
+564 AQMKAQEKVQK

-581 TDGEANPMNYTRRHE
+581 TDGEANPMNYTTRCIDHSVLR
-596 YDDRLCSRN
+596 SRN
-605 ICSSSHVFVLR
+605 ICSNSHVFVLR
-616 DKATGYQKRINGSPY
+616 DKATGYQKRLNGSPY
-631 LTTKEIVSYMRS
+631 QTTKEIVSYMRQ

-656 KGEVNRVIRNLTE
+656 KSEVNRVARNYTE
-669 NYEDI
+669 NYEDL
-674 QTYDKQWKKEKFI
+674 QRYDKQWRKEKFI
-687 SIIDNAGFNEAFYM
+687 SIKDDAGFTEAFFM
-701 PDRSNGSDSDEL
+701 PDRNHASDSDNL
-713 EVKQKGVE
+713 EIKQKGVE

-743 ILNRFI
+743 ILNKFI
-749 AQIA
+749 EQIA

>member
-67 VGHALFTPADE
+67 VGHALFTPADK
-78 LNGANRSFVNVLEDA
+78 LNGADRSFVNVLEDA

-122 FGVSDGDIEKLSLID
+122 FGVSDDDIEQLSLID
-137 RMNLFFKGNSSILFD
+137 RMNLFFKGNSSLDFD

-166 TFQDVLDLAREMMDR
+166 TFQDVLDLARDMMDR

-194 VPEMPFNGEK
+194 LPEIPFNGEK
-204 DSDGE
+204 DGDGE
-209 YDVSNGQKSS
+209 YELGEKQPAPKG
-219 EEGQE
+219 EGEDGDSQ
-224 GKGGKGRPDLGED
+224 GRPDRGED
-237 ETDFDDGF
+237 ETDFDDDY
-245 ENEGLDYDTMTTG
+245 EDEGLDYDTQTTG
-258 EIGGG
+258 EQIGGG
-263 KNLGVNFP
+263 TNLGTDFTT
-271 EEIVKETECITEE
+271 VKETECVTEE

-314 VIIDNKTIQ
+314 VIIGHKKIQ
-323 EDLIQHFDDEYTRFE
+323 EDLIQHFDHEYNKDLDPTENSDWRQHQIKE
-338 FKKNDYYDEGYQKR
+338 QR
-352 YIEEK
+352 A
-357 KQAIDFA
+357 AIDFS

-412 KYKLTDDIFKKIT
+412 KYKLTEDIFKKIT
-425 VVPDG
+425 VIPDG

-479 HSTYRYG
+479 HSSYRFG
-486 SYLHEGFDHQ
+486 SYLHEGFEHQ
-496 ENQLAVGDD
+496 EHQLAVGDD

-529 LQVFSMNNYNIK
+529 MQVFSMNNYNIK

-564 AQMKTQEKVQK
+564 AQMKAQEKVQK

-581 TDGEANPMNYTRRHE
+581 TDGEANPMNYTTRQSWDDD
-596 YDDRLCSRN
+596 DDRLRSRN
-605 ICSSSHVFVLR
+605 VCSSSHVFVLR
-616 DKATGYQKRINGSPY
+616 DKATGYQKRLNGSPY

-656 KGEVNRVIRNLTE
+656 KSEVNRVIRNITD
-669 NYEDI
+669 NFDDI
-674 QTYDKQWKKEKFI
+674 QKYDKLWKKEKFI
-687 SIIDNAGFNEAFYM
+687 SIVDDAGFNEAFFM
-701 PDRSNGSDSDEL
+701 PDRNNGSDSEEL
-713 EVKQKGVE
+713 EIKQKGVE

>member
-67 VGHALFTPADE
+67 VGHALFTPADS
-78 LNGANRSFVNVLEDA
+78 LNGADRSFVNVLEDA

-122 FGVSDGDIEKLSLID
+122 FGVSDDDIEQLSLID
-137 RMNLFFKGNSSILFD
+137 RMNLFFKGNSSLDFD

-166 TFQDVLDLAREMMDR
+166 TFQDVLDLARDMMDR

-194 VPEMPFNGEK
+194 LPEIPFNGEK
-204 DSDGE
+204 DGDGE
-209 YDVSNGQKSS
+209 YELGEKQPAPKGQGEDDESQGS
-219 EEGQE
+219 
-224 GKGGKGRPDLGED
+224 PDRRED
-237 ETDFDDGF
+237 ETDFDDDY
-245 ENEGLDYDTMTTG
+245 EDEGLDYDTQTTG
-258 EIGGG
+258 EQIGGG
-263 KNLGVNFP
+263 TTLGTDFTT
-271 EEIVKETECITEE
+271 VKETECVTEE

-292 LVDEDSREWVYLS
+292 LVDEDSREWIYLS

-314 VIIDNKTIQ
+314 VIIGHKKIQ
-323 EDLIQHFDDEYTRFE
+323 EDLIQHFDDEYNKDLDPTENSDWRQHQIKE
-338 FKKNDYYDEGYQKR
+338 QKA
-352 YIEEK
+352 
-357 KQAIDFA
+357 AIDFS

-412 KYKLTDDIFKKIT
+412 KYKLTEDIFKKIT
-425 VVPDG
+425 VIPDG

-479 HSTYRYG
+479 HSSYRFG
-486 SYLHEGFDHQ
+486 SYLHEGFEHQ
-496 ENQLAVGDD
+496 EHQLAVGDD

-529 LQVFSMNNYNIK
+529 MQVFSMNNYNIK

-564 AQMKTQEKVQK
+564 AQMKAQEKVQK

-581 TDGEANPMNYTRRHE
+581 TDGEANPMNYTTRQSWDE
-596 YDDRLCSRN
+596 DDDRLRSRN
-605 ICSSSHVFVLR
+605 VCSSSHVFVLR
-616 DKATGYQKRINGSPY
+616 DKATGYQKRLNGSPY

-656 KGEVNRVIRNLTE
+656 KSEVNRVIRNITD
-669 NYEDI
+669 NFDDI
-674 QTYDKQWKKEKFI
+674 QKYDKLWKKEKFI
-687 SIIDNAGFNEAFYM
+687 SIVDDAGFNEAFFM
-701 PDRSNGSDSDEL
+701 PDRNNGSDSEEL
-713 EVKQKGVE
+713 EIKQKGVE